1 MSNVLQKIFGQIETK
16 EQFDALRITIASP
29 EEILS
34 WSHGEVKK
42 PETINYHSMKPEQEG
57 LFCQQIF
64 GPAKDYECACGK
76 YKRIKYRGLICEKC
90 GVEVGSSSV
99 RRERMGHIKLAMP
112 VAHTWF
118 LREGKIA
125 TLLNNLP
132 QKKLEQVISYD
143 AYIVI
148 EPGLTNLKQYDVISE
163 DDYQAAI
170 EEFGADAF
178 RVGIGAEGV
187 REIIAGM
194 DMGDERTRLRE
205 ELAETKS
212 ETKRRSLIKQLKLVE
227 AFLDS
232 KTEPAWMLPDVIPV
246 IPPEMRPLV
255 TLDAGH
261 VAASDLND
269 LYRRVIIRNNRLKK
283 FMEMHAPDII
293 IRNEK
298 RMLQEAVDSLF
309 DNGHKARP
317 MVSQNRRPLKSL
329 SDSLRGKSGRFR
341 MNMLG
346 KRVDYSGRSVIVS
359 GPTLKLH
366 QVGLPKT
373 MALELFKPFVFSRL
387 MTGGYANTL
396 KTARKMVEN
405 GEDIVWEMLEKVIYQ
420 HPVLLNRAPTLHR
433 LSLLAFEP
441 VLIEGKAIR
450 LHPLVCKGF
459 NADFDGDQMSVH
471 VPISLEAQ
479 LEARTLMLASNN
491 VLSPANGDPM
501 IVPSQDMVL
510 GVYYISLINGEHD
523 EKSPR
528 FANMDEVKLALE
540 NKSITL
546 HTPIIAR
553 INGKTEKTT
562 AGRMIL
568 GELLPKSENM
578 PFSLVNKVMP
588 VSEIKALLATTYE
601 RCGDKEMILL
611 ADALKNTGFEQAARS
626 GISIGYD
633 DIVIPEEK
641 KAMIAASEKT
651 AEEIE
656 DQYQNG
662 LLSKGERYNKLVDLW
677 QTTTDKLG
685 DMAYAALGK
694 SSGDQW
700 NSVYMMA
707 LSGARGSK
715 RQIQQLAGMRGMMQ
729 KPDGSIIE
737 VPIISNFKEGL
748 TMSEYFTSTHGAR
761 KGMSDTALKTA
772 DAGYLTRRLVEL
784 AQNTVITEHDCGTS
798 ECIEA
803 KPVYNG
809 SKIEVPLGDVVLG
822 RTAAEDII
830 DSKTKE
836 VIVPK
841 GELITKAA
849 SKRINA
855 SDLKSAKVRSV
866 LTCCSDGLCAKCYG
880 MDLSRNALVHV
891 GEAVGV
897 IAGQSIGEP
906 GTQLTLRTFHIG
918 GVATAAES
926 SFIEV
931 AVPKD
936 EKAFIELQDVET
948 AVNSNGRFVVMSRKG
963 HVVVKDGNRSE
974 LSKTA
979 LPYGALL
986 VGKFAKSTDAFVVE
1000 ASDKDQSIKIAE
1012 WDASATAIIAETD
1025 GQVVYNDLI
1034 ENVSFQDEADAQTSI
1049 VSRKV
1054 ISWTGNTNKNLKP
1067 SIKLVDNKGDVISLG
1082 GKKVAEYLLPT
1093 HSVLGAK
1100 IIDKENI
1107 KRGDVIARIPVQAKG
1122 AGDITGG
1129 LPRVNELLEVRRPSN
1144 PALLSEIAGTV
1155 ELKEIKNKM
1164 VITVESDPMQTIKD
1178 IDTEKRKV
1186 VVNDGAMVVKGD
1198 VLVDK
1203 TDDQDA
1209 IRANQDGKVYVY
1221 ETTSIVDGQK
1231 QTRTTID
1238 ICDYVEYPVAKGAKL
1253 LVRTGDIVAKAE
1265 KLVDGDP
1272 VPQDIL
1278 RILGQKA
1285 LSTFMVEQIQQ
1296 VYRLQGVTI
1305 NDKHIEILIR
1315 EMTRRV
1321 EITDPGDTSFLM
1333 GQVVDRVD
1341 FEEENAR
1348 VIRDG
1353 NRPAKRSEVL
1363 VGLTRASLT
1372 SRSFI
1377 SNASFQQTTKVL
1389 VDAAISGSTDK
1400 LVGINENLIVGRL
1413 IPIGTGAYVRRVR
1426 EIARE
1431 EEKAEKLAREG
1442 NGQQQLMDL

>member
-1 MSNVLQKIFGQIETK
+1 MTNMLQKIFGQIETK

-42 PETINYHSMKPEQEG
+42 PETINYHSLKPEPEG

-64 GPAKDYECACGK
+64 GPVKDYECACGK
-76 YKRIKYRGLICEKC
+76 YKRIKFRGVVCERC
-90 GVEVGSSSV
+90 GVEVGSSTV

-148 EPGLTNLKQYDVISE
+148 EPGLTDLKQYDVISE
-163 DDYQAAI
+163 DDYQQAV
-170 EEFGADAF
+170 EKYGADAF
-178 RVGIGAEGV
+178 HVGIGAEGV
-187 REIIAGM
+187 RSIIANL
-194 DMGDERTRLRE
+194 DMGDERTRLRA
-205 ELAETKS
+205 ELADTKS
-212 ETKRRSLIKQLKLVE
+212 DAKRKGLIKQLKLVE

-232 KTEPAWMLPDVIPV
+232 KTEPAWMLPDIIPV
-246 IPPEMRPLV
+246 IPPDMRPLV

-269 LYRRVIIRNNRLKK
+269 LYRRVIIRNNRLKR
-283 FMEMHAPDII
+283 FIDMHAPEII
-293 IRNEK
+293 VRNEK

-359 GPTLKLH
+359 GPSLKLH

-373 MALELFKPFVFSRL
+373 MALELFKPFVYSRL
-387 MTGGYANTL
+387 LAGDYANTL
-396 KTARKMVEN
+396 KAARKMVEN
-405 GEDIVWEMLEKVIYQ
+405 GEDVVWEILEDVIHQ
-420 HPVLLNRAPTLHR
+420 HPVLLNRQPSLHR
-433 LSLLAFEP
+433 LSMLAFEP

-459 NADFDGDQMSVH
+459 NADFDGDQMAVH

-479 LEARTLMLASNN
+479 LEARTLMLSSNN
-491 VLSPANGDPM
+491 ILSPANGEPM

-510 GVYYISLINGEHD
+510 GVYYISLINGEHTD
-523 EKSPR
+523 KSPC
-528 FANMDEVKLALE
+528 FANMDEVKMALE
-540 NKSITL
+540 NHSITL
-546 HTPIIAR
+546 HTPIVAR
-553 INGKTEKTT
+553 INGKIYKTT

-578 PFSLVNKVMP
+578 PFDLVNKVMP
-588 VSEIKALLATTYE
+588 VGEIKALLATTYE
-601 RCGDKEMILL
+601 RCGDKATILL
-611 ADALKNTGFEQAARS
+611 ADALKDTGFEQAARS

-633 DIVIPEEK
+633 DIVIPDEK
-641 KAMIAASEKT
+641 KEIIEETEKS

-656 DQYQNG
+656 QQYQNG
-662 LLSKGERYNKLVDLW
+662 LLSGGEKHNKLIDLW
-677 QTTTDKLG
+677 QNTTDKIG
-685 DMAYAALGK
+685 DLAYTALEK
-694 SSGDQW
+694 TSGDNW
-700 NSVYMMA
+700 NSVWMMA
-707 LSGARGSK
+707 KSGARGSK
-715 RQIQQLAGMRGMMQ
+715 RQIQQVAGMRGMMQ

-748 TMSEYFTSTHGAR
+748 TMAEYFTSTHGAR

-784 AQNTVITEHDCGTS
+784 AQNTVITEHDCGTT
-798 ECIEA
+798 EYITA
-803 KPVYNG
+803 KPVYQG
-809 SKIEVPLGDVVLG
+809 STLSVPLGDVVLG
-822 RTAAEDII
+822 RTAAHDIVHPI
-830 DSKTKE
+830 TKE
-836 VIVPK
+836 VIVPA
-841 GELITKAA
+841 GELVTKVAA
-849 SKRINA
+849 RKINE
-855 SDLKSAKVRSV
+855 SGLPSVDVRSV
-866 LTCCSDGLCAKCYG
+866 LTCHSDGLCAKCYG
-880 MDLSRNALVHV
+880 MDLSRQALVHV

-918 GVATAAES
+918 GVASGGAES
-926 SFIEV
+926 HFIEV
-931 AVPKD
+931 PVAGTIK
-936 EKAFIELQDVET
+936 LSS
-948 AVNSNGRFVVMSRKG
+948 VNTIKNSAGR
-963 HVVVKDGNRSE
+963 VVVLSRNGE
-974 LSKTA
+974 LSVVDAKGETLFNTK
-979 LPYGALL
+979 LPYASMLIVNDGDAVDKGAK
-986 VGKFAKSTDAFVVE
+986 V
-1000 ASDKDQSIKIAE
+1000 AE
-1012 WDASATAIIAETD
+1012 WDPYSNTIIAEKD
-1025 GQVVYNDLI
+1025 GIVQFQDLV
-1034 ENVSFQDEADAQTSI
+1034 ENVSYQEEVDSTTGI
-1049 VSRKV
+1049 TSRKV
-1054 ISWTGNTNKNLKP
+1054 INWKTNTKKALNP
-1067 SIKLVDNKGDVISLG
+1067 AITLVDESGNIISLG
-1082 GKKVAEYLLPT
+1082 GKKIAEYLLPVY
-1093 HSVLGAK
+1093 SVLNVSNGATVSA
-1100 IIDKENI
+1100 
-1107 KRGDVIARIPVQAKG
+1107 GDILARIPVQTKRT
-1122 AGDITGG
+1122 GDITGG

-1144 PALLSEIAGTV
+1144 PALLAEIDGTI
-1155 ELKEIKNKM
+1155 ELEDAKSKIIIRI
-1164 VITVESDPMQTIKD
+1164 VPD
-1178 IDTEKRKV
+1178 
-1186 VVNDGAMVVKGD
+1186 DGTAP
-1198 VLVDK
+1198 
-1203 TDDQDA
+1203 
-1209 IRANQDGKVYVY
+1209 
-1221 ETTSIVDGQK
+1221 
-1231 QTRTTID
+1231 
-1238 ICDYVEYPVAKGAKL
+1238 VEYAVPKGTNL
-1253 LVRTGDIVAKAE
+1253 LVRSGDIVKKAD

-1285 LSTFMVEQIQQ
+1285 LATFMVEQIQQ
-1296 VYRLQGVTI
+1296 VYRLQGVSI

-1321 EITDPGDTSFLM
+1321 EITNPGDTGFLM
-1333 GQVVDRVD
+1333 GQVIDRVD

-1348 VIRDG
+1348 VIHDG
-1353 NRPAKRSEVL
+1353 GKPAEASQVL

-1389 VDAAISGSTDK
+1389 VDAAISGATDK

-1413 IPIGTGAYVRRVR
+1413 IPVGTGAYVRRVR

-1431 EEKAEKLAREG
+1431 EERAEKLAREG
-1442 NGQQQLMDL
+1442 NEKQQMLDF

>member
-1 MSNVLQKIFGQIETK
+1 MTNMLQKIFGQIETK
-16 EQFDALRITIASP
+16 EQFDALRISIASP

-42 PETINYHSMKPEQEG
+42 PETINYHSLKPEAEG

-64 GPAKDYECACGK
+64 GPVKDYECACGK
-76 YKRIKYRGLICEKC
+76 YKRIKYRGVVCERC
-90 GVEVGSSSV
+90 GVEVVSSSV
-99 RRERMGHIKLAMP
+99 RRERMGHIKLAIP

-148 EPGLTNLKQYDVISE
+148 EPGLTTLKQYDVISE
-163 DDYQAAI
+163 DDYRDAV
-170 EEFGADAF
+170 EKFGEDSF

-187 REIIAGM
+187 RSIIANL
-194 DMGDERTRLRE
+194 DMGDERTRLRN
-205 ELAETKS
+205 ELKEVKS
-212 ETKRRSLIKQLKLVE
+212 EAKRKALVKQLKLVE

-232 KTEPAWMLPDVIPV
+232 NTDPAWMLPDVLPV
-246 IPPEMRPLV
+246 IPPDMRPLV

-269 LYRRVIIRNNRLKK
+269 LYRRVIIRNNRLKR

-293 IRNEK
+293 VRNEK

-341 MNMLG
+341 MNLLG

-359 GPTLKLH
+359 GPSLKLH

-373 MALELFKPFVFSRL
+373 MALELFKPFVYAKL
-387 MTGGYANTL
+387 TAGNYANTL

-405 GEDIVWEMLEKVIYQ
+405 GEDIVWEILEKVIYQ
-420 HPVLLNRAPTLHR
+420 HPVLLNRAPSLHR
-433 LSLLAFEP
+433 LSMLAFEP

-479 LEARTLMLASNN
+479 LEARTLMLSSNN
-491 VLSPANGDPM
+491 VLSPANGEPM

-510 GVYYISLINGEHD
+510 GIYYISLINGEHTQD
-523 EKSPR
+523 SPR

-540 NKSITL
+540 NKTITL
-546 HTPIIAR
+546 HTPIVAR
-553 INGKTEKTT
+553 INGKIYKTT

-578 PFSLVNKVMP
+578 PFDLVNKVMP
-588 VSEIKALLATTYE
+588 QGEIKSLLATAYE
-601 RCGDKEMILL
+601 RCGDKAMIVL
-611 ADALKNTGFEQAARS
+611 ADALKDTGFEQAARS
-626 GISIGYD
+626 GISIGYA
-633 DIVIPEEK
+633 DIVVPEEK
-641 KAMIAASEKT
+641 KTIIAETEKA

-656 DQYQNG
+656 QQYQNG
-662 LLSKGERYNKLVDLW
+662 LLSGGEKHNKLVDLW
-677 QTTTDKLG
+677 QKTTDKLG
-685 DMAYAALGK
+685 DLSFAVLGK
-694 SSGDQW
+694 TEGDNW
-700 NSVYMMA
+700 NSILMMA
-707 LSGARGSK
+707 LSKARGSK
-715 RQIQQLAGMRGMMQ
+715 RQIQQLAGMRGMMA

-772 DAGYLTRRLVEL
+772 EAGYLTRRMVEL
-784 AQNTVITEHDCGTS
+784 GHNTVITEHDCGTT
-798 ECIEA
+798 EYITA
-803 KPVYNG
+803 KPVYQG
-809 SKIEVPLGDVVLG
+809 STLSVPLGDVVLG
-822 RTAAEDII
+822 RTAAHDVINPM
-830 DSKTKE
+830 TKE
-836 VIVPK
+836 VIVHA
-841 GELITKAA
+841 GDLITKVEA
-849 SKRINA
+849 KKINEA
-855 SDLKSAKVRSV
+855 GLPSVDVRSV

-891 GEAVGV
+891 GEPVGL

-918 GVATAAES
+918 GVAAGDAES
-926 SFIEV
+926 HFIEV
-931 AVPKD
+931 PVAGRIKLLNANTIKNSDNRVVILSRNAELAVEGD
-936 EKAFIELQDVET
+936 NGET
-948 AVNSNGRFVVMSRKG
+948 LFSCK
-963 HVVVKDGNRSE
+963 
-974 LSKTA
+974 
-979 LPYGALL
+979 LPYASMLIVNEGDSVEKGAK
-986 VGKFAKSTDAFVVE
+986 V
-1000 ASDKDQSIKIAE
+1000 AE
-1012 WDASATAIIAETD
+1012 WDPYSNTIIAERS
-1025 GQVVYNDLI
+1025 GKVVFKDLE
-1034 ENVSFQDEADAQTSI
+1034 ENVSYQEEVDSMTGI

-1054 ISWTGNTNKNLKP
+1054 INWKENTKKPMNP
-1067 SIKLVDNKGDVISLG
+1067 SIVLVDEKGEVISLG
-1082 GKKVAEYLLPT
+1082 GKKVAEYMLPMY
-1093 HSVLGAK
+1093 SVLNVENGATVSA
-1100 IIDKENI
+1100 
-1107 KRGDVIARIPVQAKG
+1107 GDILARIPVQSKRTN
-1122 AGDITGG
+1122 DITGG

-1144 PALLSEIAGTV
+1144 PALLAEIDGTI
-1155 ELKEIKNKM
+1155 ELEDAKNKII
-1164 VITVESDPMQTIKD
+1164 VRIEP
-1178 IDTEKRKV
+1178 E
-1186 VVNDGAMVVKGD
+1186 DG
-1198 VLVDK
+1198 
-1203 TDDQDA
+1203 
-1209 IRANQDGKVYVY
+1209 
-1221 ETTSIVDGQK
+1221 TTP
-1231 QTRTTID
+1231 
-1238 ICDYVEYPVAKGAKL
+1238 VEYAVPKGTNL
-1253 LVRTGDIVAKAE
+1253 LVRSGDVVRKAD
-1265 KLVDGDP
+1265 KLVDGEP

-1278 RILGQKA
+1278 RILGAKA
-1285 LSTFMVEQIQQ
+1285 LATFMVEQIQQ
-1296 VYRLQGVTI
+1296 VYRLQGVVI

-1321 EITDPGDTSFLM
+1321 EITEPGDTKFLM
-1333 GQVVDRVD
+1333 GNVVDRVD

-1348 VIRDG
+1348 VAREG
-1353 NRPAKRSEVL
+1353 GKLAQASQVL

-1389 VDAAISGSTDK
+1389 VDAAISGATDK

-1413 IPIGTGAYVRRVR
+1413 VPIGTGAYVRRVR
-1426 EIARE
+1426 EIAKE
-1431 EEKAEKLAREG
+1431 EEKEAKLAKEG
-1442 NGQQQLMDL
+1442 GNQQQLLNI

>member
-1 MSNVLQKIFGQIETK
+1 MSNMLQKIFGQIETK

-34 WSHGEVKK
+34 WSHGEIKK
-42 PETINYHSMKPEQEG
+42 PETINYHSLKPEAEG

-64 GPAKDYECACGK
+64 GPVKDYECACGK
-76 YKRIKYRGLICEKC
+76 YKRIKYRGVVCERC
-90 GVEVGSSSV
+90 GVEVGPSTV

-163 DDYQAAI
+163 DEYQSAV

-187 REIIAGM
+187 RSIISNL
-194 DMGDERTRLRE
+194 DMGDERTRLRA
-205 ELAETKS
+205 ELADTKS
-212 ETKRRSLIKQLKLVE
+212 EAKRKSLIKQLKLVE

-232 KTEPAWMLPDVIPV
+232 KTDPAWMLPDIIPV
-246 IPPEMRPLV
+246 IPPDMRPLV

-269 LYRRVIIRNNRLKK
+269 LYRRVIIRNNRLKR
-283 FMEMHAPDII
+283 FMEMHAPEII
-293 IRNEK
+293 VRNEK

-341 MNMLG
+341 MNLLG

-359 GPTLKLH
+359 GPSLKLH

-373 MALELFKPFVFSRL
+373 MALELFKPFVYARL
-387 MTGGYANTL
+387 LAGDYANTL

-405 GEDIVWEMLEKVIYQ
+405 GEDIVWEILEKVIYQ

-441 VLIEGKAIR
+441 VLVEGKAIR

-479 LEARTLMLASNN
+479 LEARTLMLSSNN
-491 VLSPANGDPM
+491 ILSPANGDPM
-501 IVPSQDMVL
+501 CVPSQDMVL
-510 GVYYISLINGEHD
+510 GVYYISLINGEHT

-528 FANMDEVKLALE
+528 FATMDEVQLALE

-546 HTPIIAR
+546 HTPIVAR
-553 INGKTEKTT
+553 INGKIYKTT

-568 GELLPKSENM
+568 GELLPKSDKM
-578 PFSLVNKVMP
+578 PFDLVNKVMP
-588 VSEIKALLATTYE
+588 VKEIKALLATTYE
-601 RCGDKEMILL
+601 RCGDKATILL

-626 GISIGYD
+626 GISIGFD
-633 DIVIPEEK
+633 DIVIPDEK
-641 KAMIAASEKT
+641 KDMIADAEKQ

-662 LLSKGERYNKLVDLW
+662 LLSGGERHNKLIDLW
-677 QTTTDKLG
+677 QKTTDKLG
-685 DMAYAALGK
+685 DLAYAALGK
-694 SSGDQW
+694 TTGDNW
-700 NSVYMMA
+700 NSVLMMA

-748 TMSEYFTSTHGAR
+748 TMAEYFTSTHGAR

-772 DAGYLTRRLVEL
+772 EAGYLTRRLVEL
-784 AQNTVITEHDCGTS
+784 AQNTVITEHDCGTT
-798 ECIEA
+798 EYITA
-803 KPVYNG
+803 KPVYQG
-809 SKIEVPLGDVVLG
+809 SSLSVALGDVVLG
-822 RTAAEDII
+822 RTAAHDIVHPI
-830 DSKTKE
+830 SKE
-836 VIVPK
+836 VIVPA

-849 SKRINA
+849 AKKINE
-855 SDLKSAKVRSV
+855 SGLPSVDVRSV

-918 GVATAAES
+918 GVASGGAES
-926 SFIEV
+926 HFIEV
-931 AVPKD
+931 PVSGTVK
-936 EKAFIELQDVET
+936 LSG
-948 AVNSNGRFVVMSRKG
+948 VNTIKNSAGRIVVLSRNG
-963 HVVVKDGNRSE
+963 E
-974 LSKTA
+974 LSVVADNGEKLFTA
-979 LPYGALL
+979 SLPYASMLIVNDGDKVEKGA
-986 VGKFAKSTDAFVVE
+986 
-1000 ASDKDQSIKIAE
+1000 KIAE
-1012 WDASATAIIAETD
+1012 WDPYSNTIIAEKD
-1025 GQVVYNDLI
+1025 GIVQFNDLV
-1034 ENVSFQDEADAQTSI
+1034 ENVSYQEEVDAMTGI

-1054 ISWTGNTNKNLKP
+1054 INWKTNTKKALKP
-1067 SIKLVDNKGDVISLG
+1067 AITLVDDKGNVVSLG
-1082 GKKVAEYLLPT
+1082 GKKIAEYLLPIY
-1093 HSVLGAK
+1093 SVLNVANGATVAA
-1100 IIDKENI
+1100 
-1107 KRGDVIARIPVQAKG
+1107 GDILARIPVQAKRTS
-1122 AGDITGG
+1122 DITGG
-1129 LPRVNELLEVRRPSN
+1129 LPRVEALLEVRRPTN
-1144 PALLSEIAGTV
+1144 PALLAEVDGTV
-1155 ELKEIKNKM
+1155 ELEDAKSKIIIRIEP
-1164 VITVESDPMQTIKD
+1164 D
-1178 IDTEKRKV
+1178 
-1186 VVNDGAMVVKGD
+1186 DGTAP
-1198 VLVDK
+1198 
-1203 TDDQDA
+1203 
-1209 IRANQDGKVYVY
+1209 
-1221 ETTSIVDGQK
+1221 
-1231 QTRTTID
+1231 
-1238 ICDYVEYPVAKGAKL
+1238 VEYAVPKGTNL
-1253 LVRTGDIVAKAE
+1253 LVRSGDVVKKAE

-1285 LSTFMVEQIQQ
+1285 LATFMVEQIQQ
-1296 VYRLQGVTI
+1296 VYRLQGVVI

-1321 EITDPGDTSFLM
+1321 EITNPGDTGFLM

-1348 VIRDG
+1348 VARDG
-1353 NRPAKRSEVL
+1353 GRLAEASQVL

-1389 VDAAISGSTDK
+1389 VDAAISGATDK
-1400 LVGINENLIVGRL
+1400 LVGINENLIAGRL

-1426 EIARE
+1426 EIAKE

-1442 NGQQQLMDL
+1442 NAQQQLLDI

>member
-1 MSNVLQKIFGQIETK
+1 MTNMLQKIFGQIETK

-42 PETINYHSMKPEQEG
+42 PETINYHSLKPEPEG

-64 GPAKDYECACGK
+64 GPVKDYECACGK
-76 YKRIKYRGLICEKC
+76 YKRIKFRGVVCERC

-163 DDYQAAI
+163 DEYQNAV

-178 RVGIGAEGV
+178 HVGIGAEGI
-187 REIIAGM
+187 RSIIANL
-194 DMGDERTRLRE
+194 DMGDERTRLRA

-212 ETKRRSLIKQLKLVE
+212 ESKRKGLIKQLKLVE

-232 KTEPAWMLPDVIPV
+232 KTEPAWMLPDIIPV
-246 IPPEMRPLV
+246 IPPDMRPLV

-269 LYRRVIIRNNRLKK
+269 LYRRVIIRNNRLKR
-283 FMEMHAPDII
+283 FIEMHAPEII

-341 MNMLG
+341 MNLLG

-359 GPTLKLH
+359 GPSLKLH

-373 MALELFKPFVFSRL
+373 MALELFKPFVYARL
-387 MTGGYANTL
+387 LAGDYANTL

-405 GEDIVWEMLEKVIYQ
+405 GEDVVWEILEKVIYQ

-479 LEARTLMLASNN
+479 LEARTLMLSSNN
-491 VLSPANGDPM
+491 VLSPANGEPM

-510 GVYYISLINGEHD
+510 GVYYISLINGEHTD
-523 EKSPR
+523 KSPR
-528 FANMDEVKLALE
+528 FANMDEVKMALE

-546 HTPIIAR
+546 HTPIVAR
-553 INGKTEKTT
+553 INGKIYKTT

-568 GELLPKSENM
+568 GELLPKSDNM
-578 PFSLVNKVMP
+578 PFDLVNKVMP
-588 VSEIKALLATTYE
+588 SGEIKALLATTYE
-601 RCGDKEMILL
+601 RCGDKAMIML
-611 ADALKNTGFEQAARS
+611 ADALKDTGFEQAARS
-626 GISIGYD
+626 GISIGYE
-633 DIVIPEEK
+633 DIVVPAEK
-641 KAMIAASEKT
+641 KEIIDATEKE

-656 DQYQNG
+656 QQYQNG
-662 LLSKGERYNKLVDLW
+662 LLSSGERHNKLIDLW
-677 QTTTDKLG
+677 QKTTDKIG
-685 DMAYAALGK
+685 DLAYAALGK
-694 SSGDQW
+694 TTGDNW
-700 NSVYMMA
+700 NSIYMMTV
-707 LSGARGSK
+707 SKARGSK
-715 RQIQQLAGMRGMMQ
+715 SQVQQVAGMRGMMQ

-784 AQNTVITEHDCGTS
+784 AQNTVITEHDCGTT
-798 ECIEA
+798 EYITA
-803 KPVYNG
+803 KPVYQG
-809 SKIEVPLGDVVLG
+809 STLSVPLGDVVLG
-822 RTAAEDII
+822 RTAAHDII
-830 DSKTKE
+830 HPITKE
-836 VIVPK
+836 IIVPA
-841 GELITKAA
+841 GELITKSAA
-849 SKRINA
+849 KQINE
-855 SDLKSAKVRSV
+855 SGLPSVDVRSV
-866 LTCCSDGLCAKCYG
+866 LTCHSDGLCAKCYG

-918 GVATAAES
+918 GVASGGAES
-926 SFIEV
+926 HFIEV
-931 AVPKD
+931 PVAGTIK
-936 EKAFIELQDVET
+936 LSG
-948 AVNSNGRFVVMSRKG
+948 VNTIKNSAGR
-963 HVVVKDGNRSE
+963 VVVLSRNGE
-974 LSKTA
+974 LSVVDDKGEKLFTSS
-979 LPYGALL
+979 LPYASMLIVNDGDTVDKGAK
-986 VGKFAKSTDAFVVE
+986 V
-1000 ASDKDQSIKIAE
+1000 AE
-1012 WDASATAIIAETD
+1012 WDPYSNTIIAEKD
-1025 GQVVYNDLI
+1025 GIVQFQDLV
-1034 ENVSFQDEADAQTSI
+1034 ENVSYQEEVDSMTGI

-1054 ISWTGNTNKNLKP
+1054 INWKANTKKALNP
-1067 SIKLVDNKGDVISLG
+1067 AITLVNDRGEVISLG
-1082 GKKVAEYLLPT
+1082 GKKIAEYLLPMY
-1093 HSVLGAK
+1093 SVL
-1100 IIDKENI
+1100 NVSN
-1107 KRGDVIARIPVQAKG
+1107 GDTVAAGDILARIPVQTKRT
-1122 AGDITGG
+1122 GDITGG

-1144 PALLSEIAGTV
+1144 PALLAEIDGTV
-1155 ELKEIKNKM
+1155 ELEDAKSKIIIRIM
-1164 VITVESDPMQTIKD
+1164 PD
-1178 IDTEKRKV
+1178 
-1186 VVNDGAMVVKGD
+1186 DGTAP
-1198 VLVDK
+1198 
-1203 TDDQDA
+1203 
-1209 IRANQDGKVYVY
+1209 
-1221 ETTSIVDGQK
+1221 
-1231 QTRTTID
+1231 
-1238 ICDYVEYPVAKGAKL
+1238 VEYAVPKGTNL
-1253 LVRTGDIVAKAE
+1253 LVRSGDVVKKAE

-1285 LSTFMVEQIQQ
+1285 LATFMVEQIQQ
-1296 VYRLQGVTI
+1296 VYRLQGVSI

-1321 EITDPGDTSFLM
+1321 EITNPGDTGFLM

-1348 VIRDG
+1348 VVHDG
-1353 NRPAKRSEVL
+1353 GRPAESSQVL

-1389 VDAAISGSTDK
+1389 VDAAISGATDK

-1426 EIARE
+1426 EIAKE
-1431 EEKAEKLAREG
+1431 EERAERLAREG
-1442 NGQQQLMDL
+1442 NGQQQLLDI

>member
-1 MSNVLQKIFGQIETK
+1 MSKMLQKIFGQIETK

-42 PETINYHSMKPEQEG
+42 PETINYHSLKPEAEG

-64 GPAKDYECACGK
+64 GPVKDYECACGK
-76 YKRIKYRGLICEKC
+76 YKRIKYRGVVCERC

-148 EPGLTNLKQYDVISE
+148 EPHLTNLKLYDVISE
-163 DDYQAAI
+163 DEYQAAV

-178 RVGIGAEGV
+178 RVGIGAEGI
-187 REIIAGM
+187 RSIIENL
-194 DMGDERTRLRE
+194 DMGEERTRLRA
-205 ELAETKS
+205 ELAEVKS
-212 ETKRRSLIKQLKLVE
+212 ESKRKSIIKQLKLVE
-227 AFLDS
+227 SFLDS
-232 KTEPAWMLPDVIPV
+232 GTNPAWMLPDVLPV
-246 IPPEMRPLV
+246 IPPDMRPLV

-269 LYRRVIIRNNRLKK
+269 LYRRVIIRNNRLKR

-293 IRNEK
+293 VRNEK

-373 MALELFKPFVFSRL
+373 MALELFKPFVFARL
-387 MTGGYANTL
+387 LAGDYATTL
-396 KTARKMVEN
+396 KNARKMVEN
-405 GEDIVWEMLEKVIYQ
+405 GEDVVWEILEKVIHE

-491 VLSPANGDPM
+491 VLSPASGEPM

-510 GVYYISLINGEHD
+510 GVYYISLINGEHT

-546 HTPIIAR
+546 HTPIVAR
-553 INGKTEKTT
+553 INGKTYKTT

-568 GELLPKSENM
+568 GELLPKSDKM
-578 PFSLVNKVMP
+578 PFDLVNKVMP
-588 VSEIKALLATTYE
+588 VKEIKALLATTYE
-601 RCGDKEMILL
+601 RCGDKETILL

-633 DIVIPEEK
+633 DIVIPAEK
-641 KAMIAASEKT
+641 KDIIAQSERE

-656 DQYQNG
+656 EQYQNG
-662 LLSKGERYNKLVDLW
+662 LLSGGERYNKLVDMW
-677 QTTTDKLG
+677 QKTTDKLG
-685 DMAYAALGK
+685 DMAYAALGNTT
-694 SSGDQW
+694 GDNW
-700 NSVYMMA
+700 NSIHMMA

-784 AQNTVITEHDCGTS
+784 AQNTVITEHDCGTT
-798 ECIEA
+798 EFITA
-803 KPVYNG
+803 KPVYQG
-809 SKIEVPLGDVVLG
+809 STLSVPLGDVVLG
-822 RTAAEDII
+822 RTAAHDIVHPI
-830 DSKTKE
+830 TKE
-836 VIVPK
+836 VIVPA
-841 GELITKAA
+841 GELITKSAA
-849 SKRINA
+849 KAINE
-855 SDLKSAKVRSV
+855 SGLPSVDVRSV

-918 GVATAAES
+918 GIAAGGTDS
-926 SFIEV
+926 HFIEV
-931 AVPKD
+931 PVAGKIKLFDANTIKNQSGRVVV
-936 EKAFIELQDVET
+936 L
-948 AVNSNGRFVVMSRKG
+948 SRNGRIAVVDDAGVEMFSC
-963 HVVVKDGNRSE
+963 
-974 LSKTA
+974 A
-979 LPYGALL
+979 LPYASMLIVNDGDTVEKGAK
-986 VGKFAKSTDAFVVE
+986 V
-1000 ASDKDQSIKIAE
+1000 AE
-1012 WDASATAIIAETD
+1012 WDPYSNTIIAETD
-1025 GQVVYNDLI
+1025 GAVSYIDLI
-1034 ENVSFQDEADAQTSI
+1034 ENVSYQEEVDSMTGI

-1054 ISWTGNTNKNLKP
+1054 INWKTNTKKAMQP
-1067 SIKLVDNKGDVISLG
+1067 KIALVDAKGEVINLG
-1082 GKKVAEYLLPT
+1082 GKKVAEYMLPT
-1093 HSVLGAK
+1093 YSVLSVA
-1100 IIDKENI
+1100 N
-1107 KRGDVIARIPVQAKG
+1107 GDTVHAGDIIARIPVQAKKT
-1122 AGDITGG
+1122 GDITGG
-1129 LPRVNELLEVRRPSN
+1129 LPRVNELLEVRRPTN
-1144 PALLSEIAGTV
+1144 PALLSDVEGTV
-1155 ELKEIKNKM
+1155 ELEDAKNKIIIRVEPTDGTAPVEYAVPKGTNLM
-1164 VITVESDPMQTIKD
+1164 VRSGD
-1178 IDTEKRKV
+1178 
-1186 VVNDGAMVVKGD
+1186 VVK
-1198 VLVDK
+1198 
-1203 TDDQDA
+1203 
-1209 IRANQDGKVYVY
+1209 
-1221 ETTSIVDGQK
+1221 
-1231 QTRTTID
+1231 
-1238 ICDYVEYPVAKGAKL
+1238 
-1253 LVRTGDIVAKAE
+1253 KAD

-1285 LSTFMVEQIQQ
+1285 LATFMVEQIQQ
-1296 VYRLQGVTI
+1296 VYRLQGVVI

-1321 EITDPGDTSFLM
+1321 EITNPGDTGFLM

-1348 VIRDG
+1348 VARDNG
-1353 NRPAKRSEVL
+1353 KLAEASQVL

-1426 EIARE
+1426 EIAKE

-1442 NGQQQLMDL
+1442 NAQQQLLDI

>member
-1 MSNVLQKIFGQIETK
+1 MLQKIFGQIETK

-42 PETINYHSMKPEQEG
+42 PETINYHSMKPESEG

-64 GPAKDYECACGK
+64 GPVKDYECACGK
-76 YKRIKYRGLICEKC
+76 YKRIKFRGVVCERC
-90 GVEVGSSSV
+90 GVEVGSASV

-143 AYIVI
+143 ARIVI

-163 DDYQAAI
+163 DEYQAAV

-178 RVGIGAEGV
+178 HVGIGAEGI
-187 REIIAGM
+187 RSIIANL
-194 DMGDERTRLRE
+194 DMGDERTRLRA
-205 ELAETKS
+205 ELADTKS
-212 ETKRRSLIKQLKLVE
+212 EAKRKGIIKQLKLVE

-232 KTEPAWMLPDVIPV
+232 KTEPAWMLPDIIPV
-246 IPPEMRPLV
+246 IPPDMRPLV

-269 LYRRVIIRNNRLKK
+269 LYRRVIIRNNRLKR

-373 MALELFKPFVFSRL
+373 MALELFKPFVFARL
-387 MTGGYANTL
+387 MAGDYANTI

-405 GEDIVWEMLEKVIYQ
+405 GEDVVWEILEKVIHE
-420 HPVLLNRAPTLHR
+420 HPVLLNRAPSLHR

-450 LHPLVCKGF
+450 LHPLVCAGF

-479 LEARTLMLASNN
+479 LEARTLMLSSNN
-491 VLSPANGDPM
+491 VLSPANGEPM
-501 IVPSQDMVL
+501 IVPTQDMVL
-510 GVYYISLINGEHD
+510 GVYYISLINGEHT

-540 NKSITL
+540 NKTITL
-546 HTPIIAR
+546 HTPIVAR
-553 INGKTEKTT
+553 IKGKTYKTT

-568 GELLPKSENM
+568 GELLPDCDEM
-578 PFSLVNKVMP
+578 PFDLVNKVMP
-588 VSEIKALLATTYE
+588 RGEIKALLSTTYD

-641 KAMIAASEKT
+641 KTLIEESEKA

-656 DQYQNG
+656 EQYQNG
-662 LLSKGERYNKLVDLW
+662 LLSGGERHNKLIDLW
-677 QTTTDKLG
+677 YKTTDKLG

-694 SSGDQW
+694 TEGDNW
-700 NSVYMMA
+700 NSVHMMA

-784 AQNTVITEHDCGTS
+784 AQNTVITEHDCGTT
-798 ECIEA
+798 EFITA
-803 KPVYNG
+803 KPVYQG
-809 SKIEVPLGDVVLG
+809 SKLEVALGDVVLG
-822 RTAAEDII
+822 RTAAHDII
-830 DSKTKE
+830 HPLTKE
-836 VIVPK
+836 LIVPA

-849 SKRINA
+849 AKKINE
-855 SDLKSAKVRSV
+855 SGLPSVDVRSV

-897 IAGQSIGEP
+897 VAGQSIGEP

-918 GVATAAES
+918 GVASGGAES
-926 SFIEV
+926 HFIEV
-931 AVPKD
+931 PVAGKIKLSGVSTIK
-936 EKAFIELQDVET
+936 
-948 AVNSNGRFVVMSRKG
+948 NSAGR
-963 HVVVKDGNRSE
+963 VVV
-974 LSKTA
+974 LSRNGKISVVDEDNKERFSCA
-979 LPYGALL
+979 LPYAAMLIVNDGDTVEKGAK
-986 VGKFAKSTDAFVVE
+986 V
-1000 ASDKDQSIKIAE
+1000 AE
-1012 WDASATAIIAETD
+1012 WDPYSNTIIAEAD
-1025 GQVVYNDLI
+1025 GIVNFNDLV
-1034 ENVSFQDEADAQTSI
+1034 ENVSYQEEVDSMTGI

-1054 ISWTGNTNKNLKP
+1054 INWKTNTKKALKP
-1067 SIKLVDNKGDVISLG
+1067 AVTLVDTKGNIISLG
-1082 GKKVAEYLLPT
+1082 GKKVAEYLLPIY
-1093 HSVLGAK
+1093 SVLNVANG
-1100 IIDKENI
+1100 DKVVA
-1107 KRGDVIARIPVQAKG
+1107 GDVLARIPVQTKRT
-1122 AGDITGG
+1122 GDITGG
-1129 LPRVNELLEVRRPSN
+1129 LPRVNELLEVRRPTN
-1144 PALLSEIAGTV
+1144 PALLAEIDGTV
-1155 ELKEIKNKM
+1155 ELEDAKSKIIVRIEP
-1164 VITVESDPMQTIKD
+1164 T
-1178 IDTEKRKV
+1178 
-1186 VVNDGAMVVKGD
+1186 DGTAP
-1198 VLVDK
+1198 
-1203 TDDQDA
+1203 
-1209 IRANQDGKVYVY
+1209 
-1221 ETTSIVDGQK
+1221 
-1231 QTRTTID
+1231 
-1238 ICDYVEYPVAKGAKL
+1238 VEYAVPKGTNL
-1253 LVRTGDIVAKAE
+1253 LVRSGDVVRKAD

-1285 LSTFMVEQIQQ
+1285 LATFMVEQIQQ
-1296 VYRLQGVTI
+1296 VYRLQAVSI

-1321 EITDPGDTSFLM
+1321 EITNPGDTGFLM
-1333 GQVVDRVD
+1333 GAVVDRVD

-1348 VIRDG
+1348 VARDG
-1353 NRPAKRSEVL
+1353 GRLAEASQVL

-1389 VDAAISGSTDK
+1389 VDAAISGATDK

-1442 NGQQQLMDL
+1442 NGQQQLLDI

>member
-1 MSNVLQKIFGQIETK
+1 MTNMLQKIFGQIETK
-16 EQFDALRITIASP
+16 EQFEALRITIASP

-42 PETINYHSMKPEQEG
+42 PETINYHSLKPEPEG

-64 GPAKDYECACGK
+64 GPVKDYECACGK
-76 YKRIKYRGLICEKC
+76 YKRIKFRGVVCERC
-90 GVEVGSSSV
+90 GVEVGPSSV

-148 EPGLTNLKQYDVISE
+148 EPGLTSLKQYDVISE
-163 DDYQAAI
+163 DEYQKAV

-178 RVGIGAEGV
+178 HVGIGAEGV
-187 REIIAGM
+187 RSIIANL
-194 DMGDERTRLRE
+194 DMGDERTRLRA

-212 ETKRRSLIKQLKLVE
+212 DAKRKGLIKQLKLVE
-227 AFLDS
+227 AFLES
-232 KTEPAWMLPDVIPV
+232 KTDPAWMLPDVIPV
-246 IPPEMRPLV
+246 IPPDMRPLV

-269 LYRRVIIRNNRLKK
+269 LYRRVIIRNNRLKR
-283 FMEMHAPDII
+283 FIEMHAPEII
-293 IRNEK
+293 VRNEK

-309 DNGHKARP
+309 DTGEKARP

-359 GPTLKLH
+359 GPSLKLH
-366 QVGLPKT
+366 QVGLPKV
-373 MALELFKPFVFSRL
+373 MALDLFKPFVYARL
-387 MTGGYANTL
+387 MAGDYANTI

-405 GEDIVWEMLEKVIYQ
+405 GEDIVWEILEQVIHQ
-420 HPVLLNRAPTLHR
+420 HPVLLNRQPTLHR
-433 LSLLAFEP
+433 LSMLAFEP

-459 NADFDGDQMSVH
+459 NADFDGDQMAVH

-479 LEARTLMLASNN
+479 LEARTLMLSSNN
-491 VLSPANGDPM
+491 ILSPANGEPM

-510 GVYYISLINGEHD
+510 GVYYISLINGEHTD
-523 EKSPR
+523 KSPR
-528 FANMDEVKLALE
+528 FANMDEVKMALE

-546 HTPIIAR
+546 HTPIVAR
-553 INGKTEKTT
+553 INGKIYKTT

-578 PFSLVNKVMP
+578 PFDLVNKVMP
-588 VSEIKALLATTYE
+588 VGEIKALLATTYE
-601 RCGDKEMILL
+601 RCGDKATILL
-611 ADALKNTGFEQAARS
+611 ADALKDTGFEQAARS

-641 KAMIAASEKT
+641 KTIIAETEKS

-656 DQYQNG
+656 QQYQNG
-662 LLSKGERYNKLVDLW
+662 LLSGGEKHNKLIDLW
-677 QTTTDKLG
+677 QNTTDKIG
-685 DMAYAALGK
+685 DLAYAALGK
-694 SSGDQW
+694 TTGDNW
-700 NSVYMMA
+700 NSVLMMA

-715 RQIQQLAGMRGMMQ
+715 RQIQQVAGMRGMMQ

-748 TMSEYFTSTHGAR
+748 TMAEYFTSTHGAR

-784 AQNTVITEHDCGTS
+784 AQNTVITEHDCGTT
-798 ECIEA
+798 EYITA
-803 KPVYNG
+803 KPVYQG
-809 SKIEVPLGDVVLG
+809 STLAVKLGDVVLG
-822 RTAAEDII
+822 RTAAHDIVHPI
-830 DSKTKE
+830 TKE
-836 VIVPK
+836 VIVPA

-849 SKRINA
+849 ARQINE
-855 SDLKSAKVRSV
+855 SGLPSVDVRSV
-866 LTCCSDGLCAKCYG
+866 LTCHSDGLCAKCYG
-880 MDLSRNALVHV
+880 MDLSRQALVHV

-918 GVATAAES
+918 GVASGGAES
-926 SFIEV
+926 HYIEV
-931 AVPKD
+931 PVAGKI
-936 EKAFIELQDVET
+936 KLT
-948 AVNSNGRFVVMSRKG
+948 GVNTITNSAGR
-963 HVVVKDGNRSE
+963 VVVLSRNGE
-974 LSKTA
+974 LSVVDDKGEQLFTTK
-979 LPYGALL
+979 LPYAAMMIVSDGDMVDKGAK
-986 VGKFAKSTDAFVVE
+986 V
-1000 ASDKDQSIKIAE
+1000 AE
-1012 WDASATAIIAETD
+1012 WDPYSNTIIAEKD
-1025 GQVVYNDLI
+1025 GIVQFQDLI
-1034 ENVSFQDEADAQTSI
+1034 ENVSYQEEVDSTTGI
-1049 VSRKV
+1049 TSRKV
-1054 ISWTGNTNKNLKP
+1054 INWKANTKKALNP
-1067 SIKLVDNKGDVISLG
+1067 AITLVNDRGEVISLG
-1082 GKKVAEYLLPT
+1082 GKKIAEYLLPMY
-1093 HSVLGAK
+1093 SILNVSNGATVTA
-1100 IIDKENI
+1100 
-1107 KRGDVIARIPVQAKG
+1107 GDILARIPVQTKRT
-1122 AGDITGG
+1122 GDITGG

-1144 PALLSEIAGTV
+1144 PALLAEIDGTI
-1155 ELKEIKNKM
+1155 ELEDAKSKIIIRIM
-1164 VITVESDPMQTIKD
+1164 PD
-1178 IDTEKRKV
+1178 
-1186 VVNDGAMVVKGD
+1186 DGTAP
-1198 VLVDK
+1198 
-1203 TDDQDA
+1203 
-1209 IRANQDGKVYVY
+1209 
-1221 ETTSIVDGQK
+1221 
-1231 QTRTTID
+1231 
-1238 ICDYVEYPVAKGAKL
+1238 VEYAVPKGTNL
-1253 LVRTGDIVAKAE
+1253 LVRSGDVVKKAD

-1285 LSTFMVEQIQQ
+1285 LATFMVEQIQQ
-1296 VYRLQGVTI
+1296 VYRLQGVSI

-1321 EITDPGDTSFLM
+1321 EITNPGDTGFLM

-1348 VIRDG
+1348 VVHDG
-1353 NRPAKRSEVL
+1353 GKPAEASQVL

-1389 VDAAISGSTDK
+1389 VDAAISGATDK

-1413 IPIGTGAYVRRVR
+1413 IPVGTGAYVRRVR

-1431 EEKAEKLAREG
+1431 EERAEKLAREG
-1442 NGQQQLMDL
+1442 NAQQQLLDI

>member
-1 MSNVLQKIFGQIETK
+1 MSNMLQKIFGQIETK

-42 PETINYHSMKPEQEG
+42 PETINYHSMKPESEG

-64 GPAKDYECACGK
+64 GPVKDYECACGK
-76 YKRIKYRGLICEKC
+76 YKRIKFRGVVCERC
-90 GVEVGSSSV
+90 GVEVGSASV

-143 AYIVI
+143 ARIVI

-163 DDYQAAI
+163 DEYQAAV

-178 RVGIGAEGV
+178 HVGIGAEGI
-187 REIIAGM
+187 RSIIANL
-194 DMGDERTRLRE
+194 DMGDERTRLRA
-205 ELAETKS
+205 ELADTKS
-212 ETKRRSLIKQLKLVE
+212 EAKRKGIIKQLKLVE

-232 KTEPAWMLPDVIPV
+232 KTEPAWMLPDIIPV
-246 IPPEMRPLV
+246 IPPDMRPLV

-269 LYRRVIIRNNRLKK
+269 LYRRVIIRNNRLKR

-373 MALELFKPFVFSRL
+373 MALELFKPFVFARL
-387 MTGGYANTL
+387 MAGDYANTI

-405 GEDIVWEMLEKVIYQ
+405 GEDVVWEILEKVIHE
-420 HPVLLNRAPTLHR
+420 HPVLLNRAPSLHR

-450 LHPLVCKGF
+450 LHPLVCAGF

-479 LEARTLMLASNN
+479 LEARTLMLSSNN
-491 VLSPANGDPM
+491 VLSPANGEPM
-501 IVPSQDMVL
+501 IVPTQDMVL
-510 GVYYISLINGEHD
+510 GVYYISLINGEHT
-523 EKSPR
+523 EKSPC

-540 NKSITL
+540 NKTITL

-553 INGKTEKTT
+553 IKGKTYKTT

-568 GELLPKSENM
+568 GELLPDCDEM
-578 PFSLVNKVMP
+578 PFDLVNKVMP
-588 VSEIKALLATTYE
+588 RGEIKALLSTTYD

-641 KAMIAASEKT
+641 KTLIEESEKA

-656 DQYQNG
+656 EQYQNG
-662 LLSKGERYNKLVDLW
+662 LLSGGERHNKLIDLW
-677 QTTTDKLG
+677 YKTTDKLG

-694 SSGDQW
+694 TEGDNW
-700 NSVYMMA
+700 NSVHMMA

-784 AQNTVITEHDCGTS
+784 AQNTVITEHDCGTT
-798 ECIEA
+798 EFITA
-803 KPVYNG
+803 KPVYQG
-809 SKIEVPLGDVVLG
+809 SKLEVALGDVVLG
-822 RTAAEDII
+822 RTAAHDII
-830 DSKTKE
+830 HPLTKE
-836 VIVPK
+836 LIVPA

-849 SKRINA
+849 AKKINE
-855 SDLKSAKVRSV
+855 SGLPSVDVRSV

-897 IAGQSIGEP
+897 VAGQSIGEP

-918 GVATAAES
+918 GVASGGAES
-926 SFIEV
+926 HFIEV
-931 AVPKD
+931 PVAGKIKLSGVSTIK
-936 EKAFIELQDVET
+936 
-948 AVNSNGRFVVMSRKG
+948 NSAGR
-963 HVVVKDGNRSE
+963 VVV
-974 LSKTA
+974 LSRNGKISVVDEDNKERFSCA
-979 LPYGALL
+979 LPYAAMLIVNDGDTVEKGAK
-986 VGKFAKSTDAFVVE
+986 V
-1000 ASDKDQSIKIAE
+1000 AE
-1012 WDASATAIIAETD
+1012 WDPYSNTIIAEAD
-1025 GQVVYNDLI
+1025 GIVNFNDLV
-1034 ENVSFQDEADAQTSI
+1034 ENVSYQEEVDSMTGI

-1054 ISWTGNTNKNLKP
+1054 INWKTNTKKALKP
-1067 SIKLVDNKGDVISLG
+1067 AVTLVDTKGNIISLG
-1082 GKKVAEYLLPT
+1082 GKKVAEYLLPIY
-1093 HSVLGAK
+1093 SVLNVANG
-1100 IIDKENI
+1100 DKVVA
-1107 KRGDVIARIPVQAKG
+1107 GDVLARIPVQTKRT
-1122 AGDITGG
+1122 GDITGG
-1129 LPRVNELLEVRRPSN
+1129 LPRVNELLEVRRPTN
-1144 PALLSEIAGTV
+1144 PALLAEIDGTV
-1155 ELKEIKNKM
+1155 ELEDAKSKIIVRIEP
-1164 VITVESDPMQTIKD
+1164 T
-1178 IDTEKRKV
+1178 
-1186 VVNDGAMVVKGD
+1186 DGTAP
-1198 VLVDK
+1198 
-1203 TDDQDA
+1203 
-1209 IRANQDGKVYVY
+1209 
-1221 ETTSIVDGQK
+1221 
-1231 QTRTTID
+1231 
-1238 ICDYVEYPVAKGAKL
+1238 VEYAVPKGTNL
-1253 LVRTGDIVAKAE
+1253 LVRSGDVVRKAD

-1285 LSTFMVEQIQQ
+1285 LATFMVEQIQQ
-1296 VYRLQGVTI
+1296 VYRLQAVSI

-1321 EITDPGDTSFLM
+1321 EITNPGDTGFLM
-1333 GQVVDRVD
+1333 GAVVDRVD

-1348 VIRDG
+1348 VARDG
-1353 NRPAKRSEVL
+1353 GRLAEASQVL

-1389 VDAAISGSTDK
+1389 VDAAISGATDK

-1442 NGQQQLMDL
+1442 NGQQQLLDI

>member
-1 MSNVLQKIFGQIETK
+1 MSNMLQKIFGQIENK

-42 PETINYHSMKPEQEG
+42 PEAINYHSMKPEAEG

-64 GPAKDYECACGK
+64 GPVKDYECACGK
-76 YKRIKYRGLICEKC
+76 YKRIKYRGVVCERC
-90 GVEVGSSSV
+90 GVEVGSASV

-163 DDYQAAI
+163 DEYQAAV

-178 RVGIGAEGV
+178 RVGIGAEGI
-187 REIIAGM
+187 RAIISNL
-194 DMGDERTRLRE
+194 DMGDERTRLRA
-205 ELAETKS
+205 ELSETKS
-212 ETKRRSLIKQLKLVE
+212 ETKRKSLIKQLKLVE

-232 KTEPAWMLPDVIPV
+232 KTDPSWMLPDIIPV
-246 IPPEMRPLV
+246 IPPDMRPLV

-269 LYRRVIIRNNRLKK
+269 LYRRVIIRNNRLKR

-293 IRNEK
+293 VRNEK

-309 DNGHKARP
+309 DNAHKARP

-373 MALELFKPFVFSRL
+373 MALELFKPFVFARL
-387 MTGGYANTL
+387 LAGDYANTL
-396 KTARKMVEN
+396 KTARRMVEN
-405 GEDIVWEMLEKVIYQ
+405 GEDVVWEILENVIYE
-420 HPVLLNRAPTLHR
+420 HPVLLNRAPSLHR

-450 LHPLVCKGF
+450 LHPLVCSGF

-479 LEARTLMLASNN
+479 LEARTLMLSSNN
-491 VLSPANGDPM
+491 VLSPANGAPM

-510 GVYYISLINGEHD
+510 GVYYISLINGEHN

-540 NKSITL
+540 NKTITL
-546 HTPIIAR
+546 HTPIVAR
-553 INGKTEKTT
+553 IKGKTYQTT

-568 GELLPKSENM
+568 GELLPDSENM
-578 PFSLVNKVMP
+578 PFDLVNKVMP
-588 VSEIKALLATTYE
+588 RSAIKSLLATTYE
-601 RCGDKEMILL
+601 RCGDKAMILL
-611 ADALKNTGFEQAARS
+611 ADALKDTGFEQAARS

-633 DIVIPEEK
+633 DIVIPSEK
-641 KAMIAASEKT
+641 KDIIAQSEKA

-656 DQYQNG
+656 EQYQNG
-662 LLSKGERYNKLVDLW
+662 LLSGGERYNKLIDLW
-677 QTTTDKLG
+677 HGTTDKLG

-694 SSGDQW
+694 SNGDNW
-700 NSVYMMA
+700 NSIYMMA
-707 LSGARGSK
+707 LSEARGSK

-772 DAGYLTRRLVEL
+772 EAGYLTRRLVEL
-784 AQNTVITEHDCGTS
+784 AQNTVITEHDCGTT
-798 ECIEA
+798 EFITA
-803 KPVYNG
+803 KPVYQG
-809 SKIEVPLGDVVLG
+809 STLSVPLGDVVLG
-822 RTAAEDII
+822 RTAAHDIVHPI
-830 DSKTKE
+830 SKE
-836 VIVPK
+836 VIVPA

-849 SKRINA
+849 AKTINE
-855 SDLKSAKVRSV
+855 SGLPSVDVRSV

-918 GVATAAES
+918 GIASGGAES
-926 SFIEV
+926 HFIEV
-931 AVPKD
+931 PVAGRIKLSGVDTIKNSAGRIVVLSRNGKLTVVD
-936 EKAFIELQDVET
+936 EGDKELFS
-948 AVNSNGRFVVMSRKG
+948 SN
-963 HVVVKDGNRSE
+963 
-974 LSKTA
+974 
-979 LPYGALL
+979 LPYASMLIVNDGDTVEKGAK
-986 VGKFAKSTDAFVVE
+986 V
-1000 ASDKDQSIKIAE
+1000 AE
-1012 WDASATAIIAETD
+1012 WDPYSNTIIAEKD
-1025 GQVVYNDLI
+1025 GIVNFNDLI
-1034 ENVSFQDEADAQTSI
+1034 ENVSYQEEVDSMTGI

-1054 ISWTGNTNKNLKP
+1054 INWKTNTKKALKP
-1067 SIKLVDNKGDVISLG
+1067 AITLVDAKGNVINLG
-1082 GKKVAEYLLPT
+1082 GKKIAEYLLPIY
-1093 HSVLGAK
+1093 SVLNVANG
-1100 IIDKENI
+1100 DKVVA
-1107 KRGDVIARIPVQAKG
+1107 GDILARIPVQAKRT
-1122 AGDITGG
+1122 GDITGG
-1129 LPRVNELLEVRRPSN
+1129 LPRVNELLEVRRPTN
-1144 PALLSEIAGTV
+1144 PALLAEIDGTV
-1155 ELKEIKNKM
+1155 DLEDSKSKIIIRIEP
-1164 VITVESDPMQTIKD
+1164 T
-1178 IDTEKRKV
+1178 
-1186 VVNDGAMVVKGD
+1186 DGTAP
-1198 VLVDK
+1198 
-1203 TDDQDA
+1203 
-1209 IRANQDGKVYVY
+1209 
-1221 ETTSIVDGQK
+1221 
-1231 QTRTTID
+1231 
-1238 ICDYVEYPVAKGAKL
+1238 VEYAVPKGTNL
-1253 LVRTGDIVAKAE
+1253 LVRSGDFVRKAD

-1285 LSTFMVEQIQQ
+1285 LATFMVDQIQQ
-1296 VYRLQGVTI
+1296 VYRLQGAII
-1305 NDKHIEILIR
+1305 NDKHIEIVIR

-1321 EITDPGDTSFLM
+1321 EITNPGDTGFLI
-1333 GQVVDRVD
+1333 GAVVDRVD
-1341 FEEENAR
+1341 FDEENAR
-1348 VIRDG
+1348 VAREGGKI
-1353 NRPAKRSEVL
+1353 AEASQVL

-1413 IPIGTGAYVRRVR
+1413 IPVGTGAYVRRVR
-1426 EIARE
+1426 EIAKE
-1431 EEKAEKLAREG
+1431 EEKAERLAREG
-1442 NGQQQLMDL
+1442 NGQQQLLDI

>member
-1 MSNVLQKIFGQIETK
+1 MTPIETK

-42 PETINYHSMKPEQEG
+42 PETINYHSMKPEPEG

-64 GPAKDYECACGK
+64 GPIKDYECACGK
-76 YKRIKYRGLICEKC
+76 YKRIKFRGVVCERC
-90 GVEVGSSSV
+90 GVEVGSSTV

-148 EPGLTNLKQYDVISE
+148 EPGLTSLKQYDVISE
-163 DDYQAAI
+163 DEYQKAV

-187 REIIAGM
+187 RSIIANL
-194 DMGDERTRLRE
+194 DMGDERTRLRA

-212 ETKRRSLIKQLKLVE
+212 DAKRKGLIKQLKLVE
-227 AFLDS
+227 AFLES
-232 KTEPAWMLPDVIPV
+232 KTEPAWMLPDIIPV
-246 IPPEMRPLV
+246 IPPDMRPLV

-269 LYRRVIIRNNRLKK
+269 LYRRVIIRNNRLKR
-283 FMEMHAPDII
+283 FMEMHAPEII
-293 IRNEK
+293 VRNEK

-359 GPTLKLH
+359 GPSLKLH
-366 QVGLPKT
+366 QVGLPKA
-373 MALELFKPFVFSRL
+373 MALELFKPFVYSRL
-387 MTGGYANTL
+387 MAGGYANTL

-405 GEDIVWEMLEKVIYQ
+405 GEDIVWEILEDVIHE
-420 HPVLLNRAPTLHR
+420 HPVLLNRQPTLHR
-433 LSLLAFEP
+433 LSMLAFEP

-459 NADFDGDQMSVH
+459 NADFDGDQMAVH

-479 LEARTLMLASNN
+479 LEARTLMLSSNN
-491 VLSPANGDPM
+491 VLSPANGEPM

-510 GVYYISLINGEHD
+510 GVYYISLINGEHTD
-523 EKSPR
+523 KSPR
-528 FANMDEVKLALE
+528 FANMDEVKMALE

-546 HTPIIAR
+546 HTPIVAR
-553 INGKTEKTT
+553 INGKIYKTT

-578 PFSLVNKVMP
+578 PFDLVNKVMP
-588 VSEIKALLATTYE
+588 VGEIKALLATTYE
-601 RCGDKEMILL
+601 RCGDKAMILL
-611 ADALKNTGFEQAARS
+611 ADALKDTGFEQAARS

-641 KAMIAASEKT
+641 KQIIAETEKS

-656 DQYQNG
+656 QQYQNG
-662 LLSKGERYNKLVDLW
+662 LLSGGEKHNKLIDLW
-677 QTTTDKLG
+677 QNTTDKIG
-685 DMAYAALGK
+685 DLAYAALGK
-694 SSGDQW
+694 TTGDHW
-700 NSVYMMA
+700 NSVLMMA

-715 RQIQQLAGMRGMMQ
+715 RQIQQVAGMRGMMQ

-748 TMSEYFTSTHGAR
+748 TMAEYFTSTHGAR

-784 AQNTVITEHDCGTS
+784 AQNTVITEHDCGTD
-798 ECIEA
+798 EYITA
-803 KPVYNG
+803 KPVYQG
-809 SKIEVPLGDVVLG
+809 STLAVPLGDVVLG
-822 RTAAEDII
+822 RTAAHDIVHPI
-830 DSKTKE
+830 TKE
-836 VIVPK
+836 VIVPA
-841 GELITKAA
+841 GELVTKAA
-849 SKRINA
+849 ARKINE
-855 SDLKSAKVRSV
+855 SGLPSVDVRSV
-866 LTCCSDGLCAKCYG
+866 LTCHSDGLCAKCYG
-880 MDLSRNALVHV
+880 MDLSRQALVHV

-918 GVATAAES
+918 GVASGGAES
-926 SFIEV
+926 HYIEV
-931 AVPKD
+931 PVAGTVK
-936 EKAFIELQDVET
+936 LSG
-948 AVNSNGRFVVMSRKG
+948 VNTIKNSAGR
-963 HVVVKDGNRSE
+963 VVVLSRNGE
-974 LSKTA
+974 LTVVDAKGEKLFTTK
-979 LPYGALL
+979 LPYASMMIVNDGDTVEKGAK
-986 VGKFAKSTDAFVVE
+986 V
-1000 ASDKDQSIKIAE
+1000 AE
-1012 WDASATAIIAETD
+1012 WDPYSNTIIAEKD
-1025 GQVVYNDLI
+1025 GIVQFQDLI
-1034 ENVSFQDEADAQTSI
+1034 ENISYQEEVDSTTGI
-1049 VSRKV
+1049 TSRKV
-1054 ISWTGNTNKNLKP
+1054 INWKANTKKALNP
-1067 SIKLVDNKGDVISLG
+1067 AITLVDEHGQVISLG
-1082 GKKVAEYLLPT
+1082 GKKIAEYLLPMY
-1093 HSVLGAK
+1093 SILNVANGATVAA
-1100 IIDKENI
+1100 
-1107 KRGDVIARIPVQAKG
+1107 GDILARIPVQTKRT
-1122 AGDITGG
+1122 GDITGG

-1144 PALLSEIAGTV
+1144 PALLAE
-1155 ELKEIKNKM
+1155 
-1164 VITVESDPMQTIKD
+1164 
-1178 IDTEKRKV
+1178 
-1186 VVNDGAMVVKGD
+1186 
-1198 VLVDK
+1198 
-1203 TDDQDA
+1203 
-1209 IRANQDGKVYVY
+1209 
-1221 ETTSIVDGQK
+1221 VDG
-1231 QTRTTID
+1231 TIELED
-1238 ICDYVEYPVAKGAKL
+1238 AKSKIIVRIVPDDGTAPVEYAVPKGTNL
-1253 LVRTGDIVAKAE
+1253 LVRSGDVVKKAD
-1265 KLVDGDP
+1265 KLIDGDP

-1285 LSTFMVEQIQQ
+1285 LATFMVEQIQQ
-1296 VYRLQGVTI
+1296 VYRLQGVSI

-1321 EITDPGDTSFLM
+1321 EITDPGDTGFLM
-1333 GQVVDRVD
+1333 GAVVDRVD
-1341 FEEENAR
+1341 FDEENAR
-1348 VIRDG
+1348 VTHDG
-1353 NRPAKRSEVL
+1353 GRPATASQVL

-1413 IPIGTGAYVRRVR
+1413 IPVGTGAYVRRVR

-1442 NGQQQLMDL
+1442 NAQQQLLDI

>member
-1 MSNVLQKIFGQIETK
+1 MTNMLQKIFGQIETK

-42 PETINYHSMKPEQEG
+42 PETINYHSLKPEPEG

-64 GPAKDYECACGK
+64 GPVKDYECACGK
-76 YKRIKYRGLICEKC
+76 YKRIKFRGVVCERC
-90 GVEVGSSSV
+90 GVEVGSKSV

-163 DDYQAAI
+163 DEYQNAV

-178 RVGIGAEGV
+178 HVGIGAEGV
-187 REIIAGM
+187 RSIIANL
-194 DMGDERTRLRE
+194 DMGDERTRLRA

-212 ETKRRSLIKQLKLVE
+212 ESKRKGLIKQLKLVE
-227 AFLDS
+227 SFLDS
-232 KTEPAWMLPDVIPV
+232 KTEPAWMLPDIIPV
-246 IPPEMRPLV
+246 IPPDMRPLV

-269 LYRRVIIRNNRLKK
+269 LYRRVIIRNNRLKR
-283 FMEMHAPDII
+283 FIEMHAPEII
-293 IRNEK
+293 VRNEK

-329 SDSLRGKSGRFR
+329 SDSLRGKAGRFR
-341 MNMLG
+341 MNLLG

-359 GPTLKLH
+359 GPSLKLH

-373 MALELFKPFVFSRL
+373 MALDLFKPFVYARL
-387 MTGGYANTL
+387 LAGDYANTL

-405 GEDIVWEMLEKVIYQ
+405 GEDVVWEILEKVIYQ
-420 HPVLLNRAPTLHR
+420 HPVLLNRQPSLHR
-433 LSLLAFEP
+433 LSMLAFEP

-459 NADFDGDQMSVH
+459 NADFDGDQMAVH

-479 LEARTLMLASNN
+479 LEARTLMLSSNN
-491 VLSPANGDPM
+491 ILSPANGEPM

-510 GVYYISLINGEHD
+510 GVD
-523 EKSPR
+523 KSPR
-528 FANMDEVKLALE
+528 FANMDEVKMALE

-546 HTPIIAR
+546 HTPIVAR
-553 INGKTEKTT
+553 INGKIYKTT

-568 GELLPKSENM
+568 GELLPKSDNM
-578 PFSLVNKVMP
+578 PFDLVNKVMP
-588 VSEIKALLATTYE
+588 VGEIKALLATTYE
-601 RCGDKEMILL
+601 RCGDKATILL
-611 ADALKNTGFEQAARS
+611 ADALKDTGFEQAARS
-626 GISIGYD
+626 GISIGYE
-633 DIVIPEEK
+633 DIVVPDEK
-641 KAMIAASEKT
+641 KDIIADTEKE

-656 DQYQNG
+656 QQYQNG
-662 LLSKGERYNKLVDLW
+662 LLSSGERHNKLIDLW
-677 QTTTDKLG
+677 QKTTDKIG
-685 DMAYAALGK
+685 DLAYTALEK
-694 SSGDQW
+694 NTGDNW
-700 NSVYMMA
+700 NSVWMMA
-707 LSGARGSK
+707 KSGARGSK
-715 RQIQQLAGMRGMMQ
+715 RQIQQVAGMRGMMQ

-784 AQNTVITEHDCGTS
+784 AQNTVITEHDCGTT
-798 ECIEA
+798 EFITA
-803 KPVYNG
+803 KPVYQG
-809 SKIEVPLGDVVLG
+809 SSLAVPLGDVVLG
-822 RTAAEDII
+822 RTAAHDIVHPI
-830 DSKTKE
+830 TKE
-836 VIVPK
+836 VIVPA
-841 GELITKAA
+841 GELITKVAA
-849 SKRINA
+849 RQINE
-855 SDLKSAKVRSV
+855 SGLPSVDVRSV
-866 LTCCSDGLCAKCYG
+866 LTCQSDGLCAKCYG

-918 GVATAAES
+918 GVASGGAES
-926 SFIEV
+926 HFIEV
-931 AVPKD
+931 PVAGTIKLTNVNTIKNSAGRIVVLSRNGELAVVDDNGENLFSTKIPYAAMMIVND
-936 EKAFIELQDVET
+936 GDRVEK
-948 AVNSNGRFVVMSRKG
+948 
-963 HVVVKDGNRSE
+963 
-974 LSKTA
+974 
-979 LPYGALL
+979 GAK
-986 VGKFAKSTDAFVVE
+986 V
-1000 ASDKDQSIKIAE
+1000 AE
-1012 WDASATAIIAETD
+1012 WDPYSNTIIAEKD
-1025 GQVVYNDLI
+1025 GTVQFQDLI
-1034 ENVSFQDEADAQTSI
+1034 ENVSYQEEVDSMTGI

-1054 ISWTGNTNKNLKP
+1054 INWNANTKKALNP
-1067 SIKLVDNKGDVISLG
+1067 AIVLVDDQGQVISLG

-1093 HSVLGAK
+1093 YSVLNVANGATVAA
-1100 IIDKENI
+1100 
-1107 KRGDVIARIPVQAKG
+1107 GDVLARIPVQAKRT
-1122 AGDITGG
+1122 GDITGG
-1129 LPRVNELLEVRRPSN
+1129 LPRVNELLEVRRPAN
-1144 PALLSEIAGTV
+1144 PALLAEIDGTV
-1155 ELKEIKNKM
+1155 ELEDAKSKIM
-1164 VITVESDPMQTIKD
+1164 IRIVPD
-1178 IDTEKRKV
+1178 
-1186 VVNDGAMVVKGD
+1186 DGTAP
-1198 VLVDK
+1198 
-1203 TDDQDA
+1203 
-1209 IRANQDGKVYVY
+1209 
-1221 ETTSIVDGQK
+1221 
-1231 QTRTTID
+1231 
-1238 ICDYVEYPVAKGAKL
+1238 VEYVVPKGTNL
-1253 LVRTGDIVAKAE
+1253 LVRSGDVVRKAD

-1285 LSTFMVEQIQQ
+1285 LATFMVEQIQQ
-1296 VYRLQGVTI
+1296 VYRLQGVSI

-1321 EITDPGDTSFLM
+1321 EITNPGDTGFLM

-1348 VIRDG
+1348 VTRDG
-1353 NRPAKRSEVL
+1353 GRPAVSSQVL

-1389 VDAAISGSTDK
+1389 VDAAISGATDK

-1413 IPIGTGAYVRRVR
+1413 IPVGTGAYVRRVR
-1426 EIARE
+1426 EIAKE
-1431 EEKAEKLAREG
+1431 EEKAEKLARDG
-1442 NGQQQLMDL
+1442 ATQQQLLDI

>member
-1 MSNVLQKIFGQIETK
+1 MTDILQKIFGQIETK

-42 PETINYHSMKPEQEG
+42 PETINYHSLKPEPEG

-64 GPAKDYECACGK
+64 GPVKDYECACGK
-76 YKRIKYRGLICEKC
+76 YKRIKFRGVVCERC
-90 GVEVGSSSV
+90 GVEVGPSTV

-148 EPGLTNLKQYDVISE
+148 EPGLTSLKQYDVISE
-163 DDYQAAI
+163 DEYQKAV

-187 REIIAGM
+187 RSIIANL
-194 DMGDERTRLRE
+194 DMGDERTRLRA

-212 ETKRRSLIKQLKLVE
+212 DAKRKGLIKQLKLVE

-246 IPPEMRPLV
+246 IPPDMRPLV

-269 LYRRVIIRNNRLKK
+269 LYRRVIIRNNRLKR
-283 FMEMHAPDII
+283 FIEMHAPEII
-293 IRNEK
+293 VRNEK

-341 MNMLG
+341 MNLLG

-359 GPTLKLH
+359 GPSLKLH

-373 MALELFKPFVFSRL
+373 MALELFKPFVYSRL
-387 MTGGYANTL
+387 MAGDYANTL

-405 GEDIVWEMLEKVIYQ
+405 GEDVVWEILEKVIHQ
-420 HPVLLNRAPTLHR
+420 HPVLLNRQPTLHR
-433 LSLLAFEP
+433 LSMLAFEP

-459 NADFDGDQMSVH
+459 NADFDGDQMAVH

-479 LEARTLMLASNN
+479 LEARTLMLSSNN
-491 VLSPANGDPM
+491 VLSPANGEPM

-510 GVYYISLINGEHD
+510 GVYYISLINGEHTD
-523 EKSPR
+523 KSPR
-528 FANMDEVKLALE
+528 FANMDEVKMALE

-546 HTPIIAR
+546 HTPIVAR
-553 INGKTEKTT
+553 VNGKIYKTT

-568 GELLPKSENM
+568 GELLPKSDNM
-578 PFSLVNKVMP
+578 PFDLVNKVMP
-588 VSEIKALLATTYE
+588 VGEIKSLLATTYE
-601 RCGDKEMILL
+601 RCGDKAMILL
-611 ADALKNTGFEQAARS
+611 ADALKDTGFEQAARS
-626 GISIGYD
+626 GISIGYE

-641 KAMIAASEKT
+641 KQIIADTEKA

-656 DQYQNG
+656 QQYQNG
-662 LLSKGERYNKLVDLW
+662 LLSGGEKHNKLIDLW
-677 QTTTDKLG
+677 QNTTDKIG
-685 DMAYAALGK
+685 DLAYAALGK
-694 SSGDQW
+694 TTGDNW
-700 NSVYMMA
+700 NSVLMMA

-715 RQIQQLAGMRGMMQ
+715 RQIQQVAGMRGMMQ

-748 TMSEYFTSTHGAR
+748 TMAEYFTSTHGAR

-784 AQNTVITEHDCGTS
+784 AQNTVITEHDCGTD
-798 ECIEA
+798 EYITA
-803 KPVYNG
+803 KPVYQG
-809 SKIEVPLGDVVLG
+809 STLSVPLGDVVLG
-822 RTAAEDII
+822 RTAAHDIVHPI
-830 DSKTKE
+830 TKE
-836 VIVPK
+836 VIVPA
-841 GELITKAA
+841 GELVTKAA
-849 SKRINA
+849 ARKINE
-855 SDLKSAKVRSV
+855 SGLPSVDVRSV
-866 LTCCSDGLCAKCYG
+866 LTCHSDGLCAKCYG
-880 MDLSRNALVHV
+880 MDLSRQALVHV

-918 GVATAAES
+918 GVASGGAES
-926 SFIEV
+926 HYIEV
-931 AVPKD
+931 PVAGTIK
-936 EKAFIELQDVET
+936 LT
-948 AVNSNGRFVVMSRKG
+948 GVNTIKNSADR
-963 HVVVKDGNRSE
+963 VVVLSRNGE
-974 LSKTA
+974 LSVVDAKGEKLFTTK
-979 LPYGALL
+979 LPYASMMIVNDGDTVEKGAK
-986 VGKFAKSTDAFVVE
+986 V
-1000 ASDKDQSIKIAE
+1000 AE
-1012 WDASATAIIAETD
+1012 WDPYSNTIIAEKD
-1025 GQVVYNDLI
+1025 GIVQFQDLI
-1034 ENVSFQDEADAQTSI
+1034 ENVSYQEEVDSTTGI
-1049 VSRKV
+1049 TSRKV
-1054 ISWTGNTNKNLKP
+1054 INWKANTKKALNP
-1067 SIKLVDNKGDVISLG
+1067 AITLVDEHGQVISLG
-1082 GKKVAEYLLPT
+1082 GKKIAEYLLPMY
-1093 HSVLGAK
+1093 SILNVANGATVAA
-1100 IIDKENI
+1100 
-1107 KRGDVIARIPVQAKG
+1107 GDVLARIPVQTKRT
-1122 AGDITGG
+1122 GDITGG
-1129 LPRVNELLEVRRPSN
+1129 LPRVNELLEVRRPAN
-1144 PALLSEIAGTV
+1144 PALLAE
-1155 ELKEIKNKM
+1155 
-1164 VITVESDPMQTIKD
+1164 
-1178 IDTEKRKV
+1178 
-1186 VVNDGAMVVKGD
+1186 
-1198 VLVDK
+1198 
-1203 TDDQDA
+1203 
-1209 IRANQDGKVYVY
+1209 
-1221 ETTSIVDGQK
+1221 VDG
-1231 QTRTTID
+1231 TIELED
-1238 ICDYVEYPVAKGAKL
+1238 AKSKIIIRIMPDDGTAPVEYAVPKGTNL
-1253 LVRTGDIVAKAE
+1253 LVRSGDTVKKAE

-1285 LSTFMVEQIQQ
+1285 LATFMVEQIQQ
-1296 VYRLQGVTI
+1296 VYRLQGVSI

-1321 EITDPGDTSFLM
+1321 EITNPGDTGFLM
-1333 GQVVDRVD
+1333 GAVVDRVD
-1341 FEEENAR
+1341 FEEENQR
-1348 VIRDG
+1348 VIHDG
-1353 NRPAKRSEVL
+1353 GRPAESSQVL

-1389 VDAAISGSTDK
+1389 VDAAISGATDK

-1413 IPIGTGAYVRRVR
+1413 IPVGTGAYVRRVR

-1431 EEKAEKLAREG
+1431 EERAEKLAREG
-1442 NGQQQLMDL
+1442 NAQQQLLDI

>member
-1 MSNVLQKIFGQIETK
+1 MSNMLQKIFGQIETK

-42 PETINYHSMKPEQEG
+42 PETINYHSLKPEAEG

-64 GPAKDYECACGK
+64 GPVKDYECACGK
-76 YKRIKYRGLICEKC
+76 YKRIKFRGVVCERC
-90 GVEVGSSSV
+90 GVEVGPSAV

-148 EPGLTNLKQYDVISE
+148 EPGLTNLKLYDVISE
-163 DDYQAAI
+163 DEYQAAV

-178 RVGIGAEGV
+178 HVGIGAEGV
-187 REIIAGM
+187 RSIIENL
-194 DMGDERTRLRE
+194 DMGDERTRLRA
-205 ELAETKS
+205 ELADTKS
-212 ETKRRSLIKQLKLVE
+212 EAKRKSIIKQLKLVE

-232 KTEPAWMLPDVIPV
+232 KTNPAWMLPDVIPV
-246 IPPEMRPLV
+246 TPPDMRPLV

-269 LYRRVIIRNNRLKK
+269 LYRRVIIRNNRLKR

-293 IRNEK
+293 VRNEK

-373 MALELFKPFVFSRL
+373 MALELFKPFVYARL
-387 MTGGYANTL
+387 LAGDYANTL

-405 GEDIVWEMLEKVIYQ
+405 GEDVVWEILEKVIYE

-479 LEARTLMLASNN
+479 LEARTLMLSSNN
-491 VLSPANGDPM
+491 VLSPANGEPM

-510 GVYYISLINGEHD
+510 GVYYISLIDGEHTD
-523 EKSPR
+523 KSPR

-540 NKSITL
+540 NKTITL
-546 HTPIIAR
+546 HTPIVAR
-553 INGKTEKTT
+553 INGKTYKTT

-568 GELLPKSENM
+568 GQLLPKSDKM
-578 PFSLVNKVMP
+578 PFDLVNKVMP
-588 VSEIKALLATTYE
+588 VKEIKALLATTYE
-601 RCGDKEMILL
+601 RCGDKETILL

-641 KAMIAASEKT
+641 KTLIAESEAA

-662 LLSKGERYNKLVDLW
+662 LLSGGERHNKLIDLW
-677 QTTTDKLG
+677 QKTTDKLG

-694 SSGDQW
+694 TTGDNW
-700 NSVYMMA
+700 NSIYMMA

-784 AQNTVITEHDCGTS
+784 AQNTVITEHDCGTTDF
-798 ECIEA
+798 ITA
-803 KPVYNG
+803 KPVYQG
-809 SKIEVPLGDVVLG
+809 STLSVALGDVVLG
-822 RTAAEDII
+822 RTAAHDVIHPI
-830 DSKTKE
+830 TKE
-836 VIVPK
+836 VIVPA

-849 SKRINA
+849 AKQINE
-855 SDLKSAKVRSV
+855 SGLPSVDVRSV

-897 IAGQSIGEP
+897 VAGQSIGEP

-918 GVATAAES
+918 GIAAGGAES
-926 SFIEV
+926 HFIEV
-931 AVPKD
+931 PVSGTIKLSGVD
-936 EKAFIELQDVET
+936 TIK
-948 AVNSNGRFVVMSRKG
+948 NSAGR
-963 HVVVKDGNRSE
+963 VVVLSRNGKLAVVDAEGKE
-974 LSKTA
+974 LFSSN
-979 LPYGALL
+979 LPYASMLIVNDGDSVEKGAK
-986 VGKFAKSTDAFVVE
+986 V
-1000 ASDKDQSIKIAE
+1000 AE
-1012 WDASATAIIAETD
+1012 WDPYSNTIIAEKD
-1025 GQVVYNDLI
+1025 GIVNFNDLV
-1034 ENVSFQDEADAQTSI
+1034 ENVSYQEEVDSMTGI

-1054 ISWTGNTNKNLKP
+1054 INWKTNTKKALKP
-1067 SIKLVDNKGDVISLG
+1067 AVTLVDEKGNVISLG
-1082 GKKVAEYLLPT
+1082 GKKIAEYLLPIY
-1093 HSVLGAK
+1093 SVLNVANG
-1100 IIDKENI
+1100 DKVVA
-1107 KRGDVIARIPVQAKG
+1107 GDVLARIPVQTKRT
-1122 AGDITGG
+1122 GDITGG
-1129 LPRVNELLEVRRPSN
+1129 LPRVNELLEVRRPTN
-1144 PALLSEIAGTV
+1144 PALLAEI
-1155 ELKEIKNKM
+1155 
-1164 VITVESDPMQTIKD
+1164 
-1178 IDTEKRKV
+1178 
-1186 VVNDGAMVVKGD
+1186 DG
-1198 VLVDK
+1198 
-1203 TDDQDA
+1203 
-1209 IRANQDGKVYVY
+1209 
-1221 ETTSIVDGQK
+1221 
-1231 QTRTTID
+1231 TID
-1238 ICDYVEYPVAKGAKL
+1238 LEDAKSKIIIRIEPDDGTAPVEYAVPKGTNL
-1253 LVRTGDIVAKAE
+1253 LVRSGDTVKKAD

-1285 LSTFMVEQIQQ
+1285 LATFMVDQIQQ

-1321 EITDPGDTSFLM
+1321 EITNPGDTGFLM

-1348 VIRDG
+1348 VARDG
-1353 NRPAKRSEVL
+1353 GRVAEASQVL

-1426 EIARE
+1426 EIAKE
-1431 EEKAEKLAREG
+1431 EEKAERLAREG
-1442 NGQQQLMDL
+1442 NTQQQLLDI

>member
-1 MSNVLQKIFGQIETK
+1 MSNMLQKIFGQIETK

-42 PETINYHSMKPEQEG
+42 PETINYHSMKPEAEG

-64 GPAKDYECACGK
+64 GPIKDFECACGK
-76 YKRIKYRGLICEKC
+76 YKRIKFRGLVCEKC
-90 GVEVGSSSV
+90 GVEVGTSAV

-163 DDYQAAI
+163 DEYQAAV

-187 REIIAGM
+187 RSIISNL
-194 DMGDERTRLRE
+194 DMGDERTRLRA
-205 ELAETKS
+205 ELVDTKS
-212 ETKRRSLIKQLKLVE
+212 EAKRKALIKQLKLVE

-232 KTEPAWMLPDVIPV
+232 KTEPAWMMPDIIPV
-246 IPPEMRPLV
+246 IPPDMRPLV

-269 LYRRVIIRNNRLKK
+269 LYRRVIIRNNRLKR

-373 MALELFKPFVFSRL
+373 MALELFKPFVYARL
-387 MTGGYANTL
+387 LAGDHANTL

-405 GEDIVWEMLEKVIYQ
+405 GEDVVWEMLEKVIHE

-491 VLSPANGDPM
+491 VLSPANGEPM

-528 FANMDEVKLALE
+528 FANMDEVQLALD

-546 HTPIIAR
+546 HTPIVAR
-553 INGKTEKTT
+553 INGKTYKTT

-568 GELLPKSENM
+568 GELLPKSDNM
-578 PFSLVNKVMP
+578 PFDLVNKVMP
-588 VSEIKALLATTYE
+588 VKEIKALLATTYE
-601 RCGDKEMILL
+601 RCGDKATILL

-633 DIVIPEEK
+633 DIVIPAEK
-641 KAMIAASEKT
+641 KDLIAESEKS

-656 DQYQNG
+656 EQYQNG
-662 LLSKGERYNKLVDLW
+662 LLSGGERHNKLIDLW
-677 QTTTDKLG
+677 QKTTDKLG

-694 SSGDQW
+694 SSGDKW
-700 NSVYMMA
+700 NSIHMMA

-784 AQNTVITEHDCGTS
+784 AQNTVITEHDCGTT
-798 ECIEA
+798 EFITA
-803 KPVYNG
+803 KPVYQG
-809 SKIEVPLGDVVLG
+809 STLSVALGDVVLG
-822 RTAAEDII
+822 RTAANDIVHPI
-830 DSKTKE
+830 TKE
-836 VIVPK
+836 MIVPA

-849 SKRINA
+849 AKAINE
-855 SDLKSAKVRSV
+855 SGLPSVDVRSV

-918 GVATAAES
+918 GVAAGGAES
-926 SFIEV
+926 HFIEV
-931 AVPKD
+931 PVAGTIKLVDVKTIKNSAGRIVVLSRNGKLTVVGAD
-936 EKAFIELQDVET
+936 GKELF
-948 AVNSNGRFVVMSRKG
+948 SS
-963 HVVVKDGNRSE
+963 S
-974 LSKTA
+974 
-979 LPYGALL
+979 LPYASMLIVNDGDSVEKGAK
-986 VGKFAKSTDAFVVE
+986 V
-1000 ASDKDQSIKIAE
+1000 AE
-1012 WDASATAIIAETD
+1012 WDPYSNTIIAEAD
-1025 GQVVYNDLI
+1025 GIVNFNDLI
-1034 ENVSFQDEADAQTSI
+1034 ENVSYQEEVDSMTGI

-1054 ISWTGNTNKNLKP
+1054 INWKTNTKKALKP
-1067 SIKLVDNKGDVISLG
+1067 AITLVDASGNVINLG
-1082 GKKVAEYLLPT
+1082 GKKIAEYLLPT
-1093 HSVLGAK
+1093 YSILNVANGDSVVA
-1100 IIDKENI
+1100 
-1107 KRGDVIARIPVQAKG
+1107 GDIIARIPVQAKRT
-1122 AGDITGG
+1122 GDITGG
-1129 LPRVNELLEVRRPSN
+1129 LPRVNELLEVRRPTN
-1144 PALLSEIAGTV
+1144 PALLAEI
-1155 ELKEIKNKM
+1155 
-1164 VITVESDPMQTIKD
+1164 
-1178 IDTEKRKV
+1178 
-1186 VVNDGAMVVKGD
+1186 DG
-1198 VLVDK
+1198 
-1203 TDDQDA
+1203 
-1209 IRANQDGKVYVY
+1209 
-1221 ETTSIVDGQK
+1221 
-1231 QTRTTID
+1231 TID
-1238 ICDYVEYPVAKGAKL
+1238 LEDAKSKIIIRIEPEDGTAPVEYAVPKGTNL
-1253 LVRTGDIVAKAE
+1253 LVRSGDVVKKAE

-1285 LSTFMVEQIQQ
+1285 LATFMVDQIQQ

-1321 EITDPGDTSFLM
+1321 EITNPGDTGFLM

-1348 VIRDG
+1348 VARDNG
-1353 NRPAKRSEVL
+1353 RLAEASQVL

-1389 VDAAISGSTDK
+1389 VDAAISGSTDR

-1426 EIARE
+1426 EIAKA
-1431 EEKAEKLAREG
+1431 EEKAERLAREG
-1442 NGQQQLMDL
+1442 NGQQQLLDI

>member
-1 MSNVLQKIFGQIETK
+1 MLQKIFGQIETK

-42 PETINYHSMKPEQEG
+42 PETINYHSLKPEPDG

-64 GPAKDYECACGK
+64 GPIKDYECACGK
-76 YKRIKYRGLICEKC
+76 YKRIKYRGVICDRC

-163 DDYQAAI
+163 DEYQKAV

-178 RVGIGAEGV
+178 HVGIGAEGV
-187 REIIAGM
+187 RNIIANL
-194 DMGDERTRLRE
+194 DMGDERTRLRA

-212 ETKRRSLIKQLKLVE
+212 EAKRKGLIKQLKLVE

-232 KTEPAWMLPDVIPV
+232 KTDPAWMLPDIIPV
-246 IPPEMRPLV
+246 IPPDMRPLV

-269 LYRRVIIRNNRLKK
+269 LYRRVIIRNNRLKR
-283 FMEMHAPDII
+283 FIEMHAPDII
-293 IRNEK
+293 VRNEK

-341 MNMLG
+341 MNLLG

-359 GPTLKLH
+359 GPSLKLH
-366 QVGLPKT
+366 QVGLPKS
-373 MALELFKPFVFSRL
+373 MALELFKPFVFARL
-387 MTGGYANTL
+387 LAGDYANTL

-405 GEDIVWEMLEKVIYQ
+405 GEDVVWEILEKVIHE
-420 HPVLLNRAPTLHR
+420 HPVLLNRAPSLHR
-433 LSLLAFEP
+433 LSMLAFEP

-479 LEARTLMLASNN
+479 LEARTLMLSSNN
-491 VLSPANGDPM
+491 VLSPANGEPM
-501 IVPSQDMVL
+501 IVPTQDMVL
-510 GVYYISLINGEHD
+510 GVYYISLINGEHT

-528 FANMDEVKLALE
+528 FANMDEVQLALE
-540 NKSITL
+540 NKTITL

-553 INGKTEKTT
+553 INGKTYKTT

-568 GELLPKSENM
+568 GELLPKSDNM
-578 PFSLVNKVMP
+578 PFDLVNKVMP
-588 VSEIKALLATTYE
+588 VKEIKSLLATTYE
-601 RCGDKEMILL
+601 RCGDKAMILL

-626 GISIGYD
+626 GISIGFD
-633 DIVIPEEK
+633 DVVIPEEK
-641 KAMIAASEKT
+641 KDLIAESEKA

-662 LLSKGERYNKLVDLW
+662 LLSAGERHNKLIDLW
-677 QTTTDKLG
+677 QKTTDKLG
-685 DMAYAALGK
+685 DLAYAALGK
-694 SSGDQW
+694 TTGDNW
-700 NSVYMMA
+700 NSVLMMA

-715 RQIQQLAGMRGMMQ
+715 SQIKQLAGMRGMMQ

-748 TMSEYFTSTHGAR
+748 TMAEYFTSTHGAR

-772 DAGYLTRRLVEL
+772 EAGYLTRRMVEL
-784 AQNTVITEHDCGTS
+784 AHNTAITEIDCGTKDF
-798 ECIEA
+798 ITA
-803 KPVYNG
+803 KPVYQG
-809 SKIEVPLGDVVLG
+809 STLSVALGDVVLG
-822 RTAAEDII
+822 RTAAHDII
-830 DSKTKE
+830 HPITKE
-836 VIVPK
+836 VIVK
-841 GELITKAA
+841 AGDLITKAA
-849 SKRINA
+849 AKKINE
-855 SDLKSAKVRSV
+855 SGLPTVDVRSV

-891 GEAVGV
+891 GEAVGLL
-897 IAGQSIGEP
+897 AGQSIGEP
-906 GTQLTLRTFHIG
+906 GTRLTLRTFHIG
-918 GVATAAES
+918 GVAEGGAES
-926 SFIEV
+926 HFIEV
-931 AVPKD
+931 P
-936 EKAFIELQDVET
+936 VEGT
-948 AVNSNGRFVVMSRKG
+948 VKFSGVNTIKNSAGRIVVLSRNAEVSIVNDKNETLFTSN
-963 HVVVKDGNRSE
+963 
-974 LSKTA
+974 
-979 LPYGALL
+979 LPYASMLIVNEGEKVEKGA
-986 VGKFAKSTDAFVVE
+986 
-1000 ASDKDQSIKIAE
+1000 KIAE
-1012 WDASATAIIAETD
+1012 WDPYSNTIIAEKD
-1025 GQVVYNDLI
+1025 GIVQFNDLI
-1034 ENVSFQDEADAQTSI
+1034 ENISYQEEVDSTTGI

-1054 ISWTGNTNKNLKP
+1054 INWRANTKKALNP
-1067 SIKLVDNKGDVISLG
+1067 SITLVNEKGEVISLG
-1082 GKKVAEYLLPT
+1082 GKKIAEYMLPMY
-1093 HSVLGAK
+1093 SILNVSDGAK
-1100 IIDKENI
+1100 VSA
-1107 KRGDVIARIPVQAKG
+1107 GDVLARIPVQSKRTS
-1122 AGDITGG
+1122 DITGG

-1144 PALLSEIAGTV
+1144 PALLAEIDGTI
-1155 ELKEIKNKM
+1155 ELEDAKSK
-1164 VITVESDPMQTIKD
+1164 VIIRIVPDDGTAPFEY
-1178 IDTEKRKV
+1178 V
-1186 VVNDGAMVVKGD
+1186 VPKG
-1198 VLVDK
+1198 
-1203 TDDQDA
+1203 T
-1209 IRANQDGKVYVY
+1209 N
-1221 ETTSIVDGQK
+1221 
-1231 QTRTTID
+1231 
-1238 ICDYVEYPVAKGAKL
+1238 L
-1253 LVRTGDIVAKAE
+1253 LVRSGDVVKKAE
-1265 KLVDGDP
+1265 KLVDGEP

-1285 LSTFMVEQIQQ
+1285 LATFMVEQIQQ
-1296 VYRLQGVTI
+1296 VYRLQGVAI

-1321 EITDPGDTSFLM
+1321 EITNPGDTTFLT
-1333 GQVVDRVD
+1333 GGIVDRVE

-1348 VIRDG
+1348 VVRDG
-1353 NRPAKRSEVL
+1353 GRPAEASQVL

-1372 SRSFI
+1372 SSSFI
-1377 SNASFQQTTKVL
+1377 SNAAFQQTTKVL

-1400 LVGINENLIVGRL
+1400 LTGINENLIVGRL
-1413 IPIGTGAYVRRVR
+1413 IPIGTGAYVHRVR
-1426 EIARE
+1426 EIAKE

-1442 NGQQQLMDL
+1442 GNQQQLLDL

>member
-1 MSNVLQKIFGQIETK
+1 MSNMLQKIFGQIETK

-42 PETINYHSMKPEQEG
+42 PETINYHSMKPEAEG

-64 GPAKDYECACGK
+64 GPVKDFECACGK
-76 YKRIKYRGLICEKC
+76 YKRIKFRGLVCEKC
-90 GVEVGSSSV
+90 GVEVGTSAV

-163 DDYQAAI
+163 DEYQAAV

-187 REIIAGM
+187 RSIIANL
-194 DMGDERTRLRE
+194 DMGDERTRLRA
-205 ELAETKS
+205 ELADTKS
-212 ETKRRSLIKQLKLVE
+212 EAKRKSLIKQLKLVE

-232 KTEPAWMLPDVIPV
+232 KTEPAWMMPDIIPV
-246 IPPEMRPLV
+246 IPPDMRPLV

-269 LYRRVIIRNNRLKK
+269 LYRRVIIRNNRLKR

-373 MALELFKPFVFSRL
+373 MALELFKPFVYARL
-387 MTGGYANTL
+387 LAGDHANTL

-405 GEDIVWEMLEKVIYQ
+405 GEDIVWEMLEKVIHE

-479 LEARTLMLASNN
+479 LEARTLMLSSNN
-491 VLSPANGDPM
+491 VLSPANGEPM

-510 GVYYISLINGEHD
+510 GVYYISLINGEHT

-528 FANMDEVKLALE
+528 FANMDEVQLALD
-540 NKSITL
+540 NKAITL

-553 INGKTEKTT
+553 INGKTYKTT

-568 GELLPKSENM
+568 GELLPKADNM
-578 PFSLVNKVMP
+578 PFDLVNKVMP
-588 VSEIKALLATTYE
+588 VKEIKALLATTYE
-601 RCGDKEMILL
+601 RCGDKATILL

-641 KAMIAASEKT
+641 KELIAESERA

-662 LLSKGERYNKLVDLW
+662 LLSGGERHNKLIDLW
-677 QTTTDKLG
+677 QKTTDKLG

-694 SSGDQW
+694 SSGDNW

-784 AQNTVITEHDCGTS
+784 AQNTVITEHDCGTTES
-798 ECIEA
+798 IVA
-803 KPVYNG
+803 KPVYSG
-809 SKIEVPLGDVVLG
+809 STLSVALGDVVLG
-822 RTAAEDII
+822 RTAAEDAIHPT
-830 DSKTKE
+830 TKE
-836 VIVPK
+836 VIVPA

-849 SKRINA
+849 AKAINE
-855 SDLKSAKVRSV
+855 SGLPELKVRSV

-918 GVATAAES
+918 GVAAGGAES
-926 SFIEV
+926 HFIEV
-931 AVPKD
+931 PVAGTIKLIGVNTIKNSAGRIVVLSRNGKLAVVDTDGK
-936 EKAFIELQDVET
+936 ELF
-948 AVNSNGRFVVMSRKG
+948 SS
-963 HVVVKDGNRSE
+963 
-974 LSKTA
+974 A
-979 LPYGALL
+979 LPYASMLIVNDGDSVEKGAK
-986 VGKFAKSTDAFVVE
+986 V
-1000 ASDKDQSIKIAE
+1000 AE
-1012 WDASATAIIAETD
+1012 WDPYSNTIIAEKD
-1025 GQVVYNDLI
+1025 GIVNFNDLI
-1034 ENVSFQDEADAQTSI
+1034 ENVSYQEEVDSMTGIE
-1049 VSRKV
+1049 SRKV
-1054 ISWTGNTNKNLKP
+1054 INWKTNTKKALSP
-1067 SIKLVDNKGDVISLG
+1067 SIQLVDDKGNVISLG
-1082 GKKVAEYLLPT
+1082 GKKVAEYMVPIY
-1093 HSVLGAK
+1093 SVLNVA
-1100 IIDKENI
+1100 N
-1107 KRGDVIARIPVQAKG
+1107 GDHVVAGDIIARIPVQAKRT
-1122 AGDITGG
+1122 GDITGG
-1129 LPRVNELLEVRRPSN
+1129 LPRVNELLEVRRPTN
-1144 PALLSEIAGTV
+1144 PALLAEIDGTV
-1155 ELKEIKNKM
+1155 ELEDAKSKI
-1164 VITVESDPMQTIKD
+1164 IIRIDP
-1178 IDTEKRKV
+1178 E
-1186 VVNDGAMVVKGD
+1186 DG
-1198 VLVDK
+1198 
-1203 TDDQDA
+1203 
-1209 IRANQDGKVYVY
+1209 
-1221 ETTSIVDGQK
+1221 TTP
-1231 QTRTTID
+1231 
-1238 ICDYVEYPVAKGAKL
+1238 VEYAVPKGTNL
-1253 LVRTGDIVAKAE
+1253 LVRTGDTVKKAE

-1285 LSTFMVEQIQQ
+1285 LATFMVDQIQQ

-1321 EITDPGDTSFLM
+1321 EITNPGDTGFLM

-1348 VIRDG
+1348 VARDNG
-1353 NRPAKRSEVL
+1353 RLAEASQVL

-1442 NGQQQLMDL
+1442 NGQQQLLDI

>member
-1 MSNVLQKIFGQIETK
+1 MTNMLQKIFGQIETK

-34 WSHGEVKK
+34 WSK
-42 PETINYHSMKPEQEG
+42 PETINYHSMKPEPEG

-64 GPAKDYECACGK
+64 GPIKDYECACGK
-76 YKRIKYRGLICEKC
+76 YKRIKFRGVVCERC
-90 GVEVGSSSV
+90 GVEVGSSTV

-148 EPGLTNLKQYDVISE
+148 EPGLTSLKQYDVISE
-163 DDYQAAI
+163 DEYQKAV

-187 REIIAGM
+187 RSIIANL
-194 DMGDERTRLRE
+194 DMGDERTRLRA

-212 ETKRRSLIKQLKLVE
+212 DAKRKGLIKQLKLVE
-227 AFLDS
+227 AFLES
-232 KTEPAWMLPDVIPV
+232 KTEPAWMLPDIIPV
-246 IPPEMRPLV
+246 IPPDMRPLV

-269 LYRRVIIRNNRLKK
+269 LYRRVIIRNNRLKR
-283 FMEMHAPDII
+283 FMEMHAPEII
-293 IRNEK
+293 VRNEK

-359 GPTLKLH
+359 GPSLKLH
-366 QVGLPKT
+366 QVGLPKA
-373 MALELFKPFVFSRL
+373 MALELFKPFVYSRL
-387 MTGGYANTL
+387 MAGGYANTL

-405 GEDIVWEMLEKVIYQ
+405 GEDIVWEILEDVIHE
-420 HPVLLNRAPTLHR
+420 HPVLLNRQPTLHR
-433 LSLLAFEP
+433 LSMLAFEP

-459 NADFDGDQMSVH
+459 NADFDGDQMAVH

-479 LEARTLMLASNN
+479 LEARTLMLSSNN
-491 VLSPANGDPM
+491 VLSPANGEPM

-510 GVYYISLINGEHD
+510 GVYYISLINGEHTD
-523 EKSPR
+523 KSPR
-528 FANMDEVKLALE
+528 FANMDEVKMALE

-546 HTPIIAR
+546 HTPIVAR
-553 INGKTEKTT
+553 INGKIYKTT

-578 PFSLVNKVMP
+578 PFDLVNKVMP
-588 VSEIKALLATTYE
+588 VGEIKALLATTYE
-601 RCGDKEMILL
+601 RCGDKAMILL
-611 ADALKNTGFEQAARS
+611 ADALKDTGFEQAARS

-641 KAMIAASEKT
+641 KQIIAETEKA

-656 DQYQNG
+656 QQYQNG
-662 LLSKGERYNKLVDLW
+662 LLSGGEKHNKLIDLW
-677 QTTTDKLG
+677 QNTTDKIG
-685 DMAYAALGK
+685 DLAYAALGK
-694 SSGDQW
+694 TTGDHW
-700 NSVYMMA
+700 NSVLMMA

-715 RQIQQLAGMRGMMQ
+715 RQIQQVAGMRGMMQ

-748 TMSEYFTSTHGAR
+748 TMAEYFTSTHGAR

-784 AQNTVITEHDCGTS
+784 AQNTVITEHDCGTD
-798 ECIEA
+798 EYITA
-803 KPVYNG
+803 KPVYQG
-809 SKIEVPLGDVVLG
+809 STLAVPLGDVVLG
-822 RTAAEDII
+822 RTAAHDIVHPI
-830 DSKTKE
+830 TKE
-836 VIVPK
+836 VIVPA
-841 GELITKAA
+841 GELVTKAA
-849 SKRINA
+849 ARKINE
-855 SDLKSAKVRSV
+855 SGLPSVDVRSV
-866 LTCCSDGLCAKCYG
+866 LTCHSDGLCAKCYG
-880 MDLSRNALVHV
+880 MDLSRQALVHV

-918 GVATAAES
+918 GVASGGAES
-926 SFIEV
+926 HYIEV
-931 AVPKD
+931 PVAGTVK
-936 EKAFIELQDVET
+936 LSG
-948 AVNSNGRFVVMSRKG
+948 VNTIKNSAGR
-963 HVVVKDGNRSE
+963 VVVLSRNGE
-974 LSKTA
+974 LAVVDAKGEKLFTTK
-979 LPYGALL
+979 LPYASMMIVNDGDTVEKGAK
-986 VGKFAKSTDAFVVE
+986 V
-1000 ASDKDQSIKIAE
+1000 AE
-1012 WDASATAIIAETD
+1012 WDPYSNTIIAEKD
-1025 GQVVYNDLI
+1025 GVVQFQDLI
-1034 ENVSFQDEADAQTSI
+1034 ENISYQEEVDSTTGI
-1049 VSRKV
+1049 TSRKV
-1054 ISWTGNTNKNLKP
+1054 INWKANTKKALNP
-1067 SIKLVDNKGDVISLG
+1067 AITLVDEHGQVISLG
-1082 GKKVAEYLLPT
+1082 GKKIAEYLLPMY
-1093 HSVLGAK
+1093 SILNVANGATVAA
-1100 IIDKENI
+1100 
-1107 KRGDVIARIPVQAKG
+1107 GDILARIPVQTKRT
-1122 AGDITGG
+1122 GDITGG

-1144 PALLSEIAGTV
+1144 PALLAEVDGTV
-1155 ELKEIKNKM
+1155 ELEDAKSKII
-1164 VITVESDPMQTIKD
+1164 VRIVPD
-1178 IDTEKRKV
+1178 
-1186 VVNDGAMVVKGD
+1186 DGTAP
-1198 VLVDK
+1198 
-1203 TDDQDA
+1203 
-1209 IRANQDGKVYVY
+1209 
-1221 ETTSIVDGQK
+1221 
-1231 QTRTTID
+1231 
-1238 ICDYVEYPVAKGAKL
+1238 VEYAVPKGTNL
-1253 LVRTGDIVAKAE
+1253 LVRSGDFVKKAD
-1265 KLVDGDP
+1265 KLIDGDP

-1285 LSTFMVEQIQQ
+1285 LATFMVEQIQQ
-1296 VYRLQGVTI
+1296 VYRLQGVSI

-1321 EITDPGDTSFLM
+1321 EITDPGDTGFLM
-1333 GQVVDRVD
+1333 GAVVDRVD

-1348 VIRDG
+1348 VTHDG
-1353 NRPAKRSEVL
+1353 GRPATASQVL

-1413 IPIGTGAYVRRVR
+1413 IPVGTGAYVRRVR

-1442 NGQQQLMDL
+1442 NAQQQLLDI

>member
-1 MSNVLQKIFGQIETK
+1 MTNMLQKIFGQIETK

-42 PETINYHSMKPEQEG
+42 PETINYHSLKPEPEG

-64 GPAKDYECACGK
+64 GPVKDYECACGK
-76 YKRIKYRGLICEKC
+76 YKRIKFRGVVCERC
-90 GVEVGSSSV
+90 GVEVGSSTV

-163 DDYQAAI
+163 DEYQNAV

-178 RVGIGAEGV
+178 HVGIGAEGI
-187 REIIAGM
+187 RSIIANL
-194 DMGDERTRLRE
+194 DMGDERTRLRAE
-205 ELAETKS
+205 ISETKS
-212 ETKRRSLIKQLKLVE
+212 DAKRKALIKQLKLVE

-232 KTEPAWMLPDVIPV
+232 KTEPAWMLPDIIPV
-246 IPPEMRPLV
+246 IPPDMRPLV

-269 LYRRVIIRNNRLKK
+269 LYRRVIIRNNRLKR
-283 FMEMHAPDII
+283 FIEMHAPEII
-293 IRNEK
+293 VRNEK

-329 SDSLRGKSGRFR
+329 SDSLSGKSGRFR
-341 MNMLG
+341 MNLLG

-359 GPTLKLH
+359 GPSLKLH

-373 MALELFKPFVFSRL
+373 MALELFKPFVYARL
-387 MTGGYANTL
+387 LAGDYANTL

-405 GEDIVWEMLEKVIYQ
+405 GEDIVWEILEKVIYQ
-420 HPVLLNRAPTLHR
+420 HPVLLNRAPSLHR

-479 LEARTLMLASNN
+479 LEARTLMLSSNN
-491 VLSPANGDPM
+491 VLSPANGEPM

-510 GVYYISLINGEHD
+510 GVYYISLINGEHT

-540 NKSITL
+540 NKTITL

-553 INGKTEKTT
+553 INGKIYKTT

-568 GELLPKSENM
+568 GELLPKSDDM
-578 PFSLVNKVMP
+578 PFDLVNKVMP
-588 VSEIKALLATTYE
+588 VKEIKALLATTYE
-601 RCGDKEMILL
+601 RCGDKATILL
-611 ADALKNTGFEQAARS
+611 ADALKDTGFEQAARS
-626 GISIGYD
+626 GISIGFD

-641 KAMIAASEKT
+641 KDLIAESEKS

-656 DQYQNG
+656 EQYQNG
-662 LLSKGERYNKLVDLW
+662 LLSGGERHNKLIDLW
-677 QTTTDKLG
+677 QKTTDKLG
-685 DMAYAALGK
+685 DLAYAALGK
-694 SSGDQW
+694 TSGDNW
-700 NSVYMMA
+700 NSVLMMA

-784 AQNTVITEHDCGTS
+784 AQNTVITEHDCGTT
-798 ECIEA
+798 EYITA
-803 KPVYNG
+803 KPVYQG
-809 SKIEVPLGDVVLG
+809 STLSVALGDVVLG
-822 RTAAEDII
+822 RTAAHDII
-830 DSKTKE
+830 HPITKE
-836 VIVPK
+836 VIVPA
-841 GELITKAA
+841 GELITKTAA
-849 SKRINA
+849 KKINE
-855 SDLKSAKVRSV
+855 SGLPSVDVRSV

-918 GVATAAES
+918 GVAAGGAES
-926 SFIEV
+926 HFIEV
-931 AVPKD
+931 PVSGTIKLTGVNTIKNSAGRIVVLSRNGELAVVDDKG
-936 EKAFIELQDVET
+936 EKLFS
-948 AVNSNGRFVVMSRKG
+948 SN
-963 HVVVKDGNRSE
+963 
-974 LSKTA
+974 
-979 LPYGALL
+979 LPYASMLIVNDGDKVEKGAK
-986 VGKFAKSTDAFVVE
+986 V
-1000 ASDKDQSIKIAE
+1000 AE
-1012 WDASATAIIAETD
+1012 WDPYSNTIIAEKD
-1025 GQVVYNDLI
+1025 GIVQFNDLI
-1034 ENVSFQDEADAQTSI
+1034 ENVSYQEEVDSMTGI

-1054 ISWTGNTNKNLKP
+1054 INWKTNTKKALNP
-1067 SIKLVDNKGDVISLG
+1067 SITLVNEKGEIISLG
-1082 GKKVAEYLLPT
+1082 GKKIAEYLLPMY
-1093 HSVLGAK
+1093 SILNVANGA
-1100 IIDKENI
+1100 NVVA
-1107 KRGDVIARIPVQAKG
+1107 GDVLARIPVQSKRTS
-1122 AGDITGG
+1122 DITGG
-1129 LPRVNELLEVRRPSN
+1129 LPRVNELLEVRRPAN
-1144 PALLSEIAGTV
+1144 PALLAEIDGTI
-1155 ELKEIKNKM
+1155 ELEDAKSKIL
-1164 VITVESDPMQTIKD
+1164 VRIVPD
-1178 IDTEKRKV
+1178 
-1186 VVNDGAMVVKGD
+1186 DGTAP
-1198 VLVDK
+1198 
-1203 TDDQDA
+1203 
-1209 IRANQDGKVYVY
+1209 
-1221 ETTSIVDGQK
+1221 
-1231 QTRTTID
+1231 
-1238 ICDYVEYPVAKGAKL
+1238 VEYAVPKGTNL
-1253 LVRTGDIVAKAE
+1253 LVRSGDVVRKAD

-1285 LSTFMVEQIQQ
+1285 LATFMVEQIQQ
-1296 VYRLQGVTI
+1296 VYRLQGVVI

-1321 EITDPGDTSFLM
+1321 EITNPGDTGFLM

-1348 VIRDG
+1348 VAHDG
-1353 NRPAKRSEVL
+1353 GKPAVASQVL

-1389 VDAAISGSTDK
+1389 VDAAISGATDK

-1426 EIARE
+1426 EIAKE

-1442 NGQQQLMDL
+1442 NAHQQLLDI

>member
-1 MSNVLQKIFGQIETK
+1 MSNMLQKIFGQIETK

-42 PETINYHSMKPEQEG
+42 PETINYHSMKPEAEG

-64 GPAKDYECACGK
+64 GPVKDYECACGK
-76 YKRIKYRGLICEKC
+76 YKRIKFRGVVCERC
-90 GVEVGSSSV
+90 GVEVGSSAV

-163 DDYQAAI
+163 DEYQAAV

-178 RVGIGAEGV
+178 HVGIGAEGV
-187 REIIAGM
+187 RSIIANL
-194 DMGDERTRLRE
+194 DMGDERTRLRA
-205 ELAETKS
+205 ELADTKS
-212 ETKRRSLIKQLKLVE
+212 EAKRKGLIKQLKLVE
-227 AFLDS
+227 SFLDS
-232 KTEPAWMLPDVIPV
+232 KTEPAWMMPDIIPV
-246 IPPEMRPLV
+246 IPPDMRPLV

-269 LYRRVIIRNNRLKK
+269 LYRRVIIRNNRLKR

-373 MALELFKPFVFSRL
+373 MALELFKPFVYARL
-387 MTGGYANTL
+387 LAGDYANTL

-405 GEDIVWEMLEKVIYQ
+405 GEEIVWEILEKVIYE
-420 HPVLLNRAPTLHR
+420 HPVLLNRAPSLHR

-450 LHPLVCKGF
+450 LHPLVCAGF

-479 LEARTLMLASNN
+479 LEARTLMLSSNN
-491 VLSPANGDPM
+491 VLSPANGEPM
-501 IVPSQDMVL
+501 IVPTQDMVL
-510 GVYYISLINGEHD
+510 GVYYISLINGEHSD
-523 EKSPR
+523 KSPR
-528 FANMDEVKLALE
+528 FANMDEVQLALE

-546 HTPIIAR
+546 HTPIVAR
-553 INGKTEKTT
+553 IKGKTYKTT

-568 GELLPKSENM
+568 GELLPDCDEM
-578 PFSLVNKVMP
+578 PFDMVNKVMP
-588 VSEIKALLATTYE
+588 RGEIKALLSTTYE
-601 RCGDKEMILL
+601 RCGDKAMIML

-633 DIVIPEEK
+633 DVVIPEEK
-641 KAMIAASEKT
+641 KDLIAESEK
-651 AEEIE
+651 AAAEIE
-656 DQYQNG
+656 EQYQNG
-662 LLSKGERYNKLVDLW
+662 LLSGGERYNKLIDLW
-677 QTTTDKLG
+677 HKTTDKLG

-694 SSGDQW
+694 TTGDNW

-784 AQNTVITEHDCGTS
+784 AQNTVVTEHDCGTADF
-798 ECIEA
+798 ITA
-803 KPVYNG
+803 KPVYQG
-809 SKIEVPLGDVVLG
+809 STLSVALGDVVLG
-822 RTAAEDII
+822 RTAAHDIVHPI
-830 DSKTKE
+830 TKE
-836 VIVPK
+836 IIVPA

-849 SKRINA
+849 SKKINE
-855 SDLKSAKVRSV
+855 SGLPSVDVRSV

-897 IAGQSIGEP
+897 VAGQSIGEP

-918 GVATAAES
+918 GVASGGAES
-926 SFIEV
+926 HFIEV
-931 AVPKD
+931 PVSGTVK
-936 EKAFIELQDVET
+936 LSG
-948 AVNSNGRFVVMSRKG
+948 VNTIKNSAGR
-963 HVVVKDGNRSE
+963 VVVLSRNGKLAIVDGEGKE
-974 LSKTA
+974 LFSSN
-979 LPYGALL
+979 LPYASMLIVNDGDAVEKGAK
-986 VGKFAKSTDAFVVE
+986 V
-1000 ASDKDQSIKIAE
+1000 AE
-1012 WDASATAIIAETD
+1012 WDPYSNTIIAEKD
-1025 GQVVYNDLI
+1025 GIVNFNDLI
-1034 ENVSFQDEADAQTSI
+1034 ENVSYQEEVDSMTGI

-1054 ISWTGNTNKNLKP
+1054 INWKTNTKKALKP
-1067 SIKLVDNKGDVISLG
+1067 AVTLVDESGNIISLG
-1082 GKKVAEYLLPT
+1082 GKKIAEYLLPIY
-1093 HSVLGAK
+1093 SILNVA
-1100 IIDKENI
+1100 N
-1107 KRGDVIARIPVQAKG
+1107 GDRVVAGDILARIPVQTKRT
-1122 AGDITGG
+1122 GDITGG
-1129 LPRVNELLEVRRPSN
+1129 LPRVNELLEVRRPTN
-1144 PALLSEIAGTV
+1144 PALLAEVDGTV
-1155 ELKEIKNKM
+1155 ELEDAKNKI
-1164 VITVESDPMQTIKD
+1164 VIRIEPT
-1178 IDTEKRKV
+1178 
-1186 VVNDGAMVVKGD
+1186 DGTAP
-1198 VLVDK
+1198 
-1203 TDDQDA
+1203 
-1209 IRANQDGKVYVY
+1209 
-1221 ETTSIVDGQK
+1221 
-1231 QTRTTID
+1231 
-1238 ICDYVEYPVAKGAKL
+1238 VEYAVPKGTNL
-1253 LVRTGDIVAKAE
+1253 LVRSGDTVRKAE

-1285 LSTFMVEQIQQ
+1285 LATFMVEQIQQ
-1296 VYRLQGVTI
+1296 VYRLQGVVI

-1321 EITDPGDTSFLM
+1321 EITNPGDTGFLM

-1348 VIRDG
+1348 VARDNG
-1353 NRPAKRSEVL
+1353 KLATASQVL

-1426 EIARE
+1426 EIAKE
-1431 EEKAEKLAREG
+1431 EEKAERLAREG
-1442 NGQQQLMDL
+1442 NGQQQLLDI

>member
-1 MSNVLQKIFGQIETK
+1 MTNMLQKIFGQIETK

-42 PETINYHSMKPEQEG
+42 PETINYHSLKPEPEG

-64 GPAKDYECACGK
+64 GPVKDYECACGK
-76 YKRIKYRGLICEKC
+76 YKRIKFRGVVCERC
-90 GVEVGSSSV
+90 GVEVGPSSV

-163 DDYQAAI
+163 DEYQNAI

-178 RVGIGAEGV
+178 QVGIGAEGV
-187 REIIAGM
+187 RSIIAGL
-194 DMGDERTRLRE
+194 DMGDERTRLRA

-212 ETKRRSLIKQLKLVE
+212 EAKRKSIVKQLKLVE

-232 KTEPAWMLPDVIPV
+232 KTDPAWMLPDIIPV
-246 IPPEMRPLV
+246 IPPDMRPLV

-269 LYRRVIIRNNRLKK
+269 LYRRVIIRNNRLKRFK
-283 FMEMHAPDII
+283 EMNAPEII

-359 GPTLKLH
+359 GPSLKLH
-366 QVGLPKT
+366 QVGLPKA
-373 MALELFKPFVFSRL
+373 MALELFKPFVFARL
-387 MTGGYANTL
+387 MAGDYANTF
-396 KTARKMVEN
+396 KTERKMVEN
-405 GEDIVWEMLEKVIYQ
+405 GEDIVWEILEKVIYQ

-479 LEARTLMLASNN
+479 LEARTLMLSSNN
-491 VLSPANGDPM
+491 VLSPANGEPM

-510 GVYYISLINGEHD
+510 GVFYISLMNGTVN

-528 FANMDEVKLALE
+528 FANMDEVKMALE
-540 NKSITL
+540 NKTITL
-546 HTPIIAR
+546 HTPIVAR
-553 INGKTEKTT
+553 INGKRYETT

-568 GELLPKSENM
+568 GELLPKSDNM
-578 PFSLVNKVMP
+578 PFDLVNKVMP
-588 VSEIKALLATTYE
+588 HGEIKKLLAITYE
-601 RCGDKEMILL
+601 RCGDKAMIML

-626 GISIGYD
+626 GISIGFD
-633 DIVIPEEK
+633 DIVIPKEK
-641 KAMIAASEKT
+641 QEMIANANK
-651 AEEIE
+651 AAAEIE
-656 DQYQNG
+656 KQYQNG
-662 LLSKGERYNKLVDLW
+662 LLSGGERHNKLIDLW
-677 QTTTDKLG
+677 QKTTDELG
-685 DMAYAALGK
+685 DKAYEALGK
-694 SSGDQW
+694 TTGENW
-700 NSVYMMA
+700 NSIYMMA
-707 LSGARGSK
+707 VSKARGSK
-715 RQIQQLAGMRGMMQ
+715 GQIQQVAGMRGMMQ

-748 TMSEYFTSTHGAR
+748 TMAEYFTSTHGAR

-772 DAGYLTRRLVEL
+772 EAGYLTRRLVEL
-784 AQNTVITEHDCGTS
+784 AQNTVITEHDCGTTDF
-798 ECIEA
+798 ITA
-803 KPVYNG
+803 KPVYQG
-809 SKIEVPLGDVVLG
+809 STLSVPLGDVVLG
-822 RTAAEDII
+822 RTAAHDIVHPI
-830 DSKTKE
+830 SKE
-836 VIVPK
+836 VIVHA
-841 GELITKAA
+841 GDLITKAA
-849 SKRINA
+849 ANQINE
-855 SDLKSAKVRSV
+855 SGLPSVDVRSV
-866 LTCCSDGLCAKCYG
+866 LTCKSDGLCAKCYG

-918 GVATAAES
+918 GIASGGAES
-926 SFIEV
+926 HFIEMPV
-931 AVPKD
+931 AGKLKLIGVNT
-936 EKAFIELQDVET
+936 IT
-948 AVNSNGRFVVMSRKG
+948 NSNGR
-963 HVVVKDGNRSE
+963 VVV
-974 LSKTA
+974 LSRNGEVAVVDKNGEILFSCA
-979 LPYGALL
+979 LPYASMLIKNDGD
-986 VGKFAKSTDAFVVE
+986 KVE
-1000 ASDKDQSIKIAE
+1000 KGEKVAE
-1012 WDASATAIIAETD
+1012 WDPYSNTIIAEKD
-1025 GQVVYNDLI
+1025 GIAQFKDLI
-1034 ENVSFQDEADAQTSI
+1034 ENVSFQEEVDSMTGI

-1054 ISWTGNTNKNLKP
+1054 INWKQNTKKP
-1067 SIKLVDNKGDVISLG
+1067 LSPAIALVDEKGNVISLG
-1082 GKKVAEYLLPT
+1082 GKKTAEYMLPT
-1093 HSVLGAK
+1093 YSVLNVSNG
-1100 IIDKENI
+1100 DKVAA
-1107 KRGDVIARIPVQAKG
+1107 GDILARIPVQTKRTS
-1122 AGDITGG
+1122 DITGG
-1129 LPRVNELLEVRRPSN
+1129 LPRVEELLEVRRPSN
-1144 PALLSEIAGTV
+1144 PAILAEIDGTV
-1155 ELKEIKNKM
+1155 ELEDSKSKIIIRIEP
-1164 VITVESDPMQTIKD
+1164 D
-1178 IDTEKRKV
+1178 
-1186 VVNDGAMVVKGD
+1186 DGSAP
-1198 VLVDK
+1198 
-1203 TDDQDA
+1203 
-1209 IRANQDGKVYVY
+1209 
-1221 ETTSIVDGQK
+1221 
-1231 QTRTTID
+1231 
-1238 ICDYVEYPVAKGAKL
+1238 VEYAVAKGTNL
-1253 LVRTGDIVAKAE
+1253 LVRSGDVVKKAD

-1278 RILGQKA
+1278 RILGQKELA
-1285 LSTFMVEQIQQ
+1285 QFMVEQVQQ
-1296 VYRLQGVTI
+1296 VYRLQGVSI

-1321 EITDPGDTSFLM
+1321 EITNPGDTGFLM

-1348 VIRDG
+1348 VARDG
-1353 NRPAKRSEVL
+1353 GKVAEASQVL

-1389 VDAAISGSTDK
+1389 VDAAIAGSTDK

-1426 EIARE
+1426 QIAKE

-1442 NGQQQLMDL
+1442 GEQQQLLNI

>member
-1 MSNVLQKIFGQIETK
+1 MTNMLQKIFGQIETK

-42 PETINYHSMKPEQEG
+42 PETINYHSLKPESEG

-64 GPAKDYECACGK
+64 GPVKDYECACGK
-76 YKRIKYRGLICEKC
+76 YKRIKFRGVVCERC
-90 GVEVGSSSV
+90 GVEVGPSSV

-163 DDYQAAI
+163 DEYQAAV

-178 RVGIGAEGV
+178 HVGIGAEGV
-187 REIIAGM
+187 RSIIANL
-194 DMGDERTRLRE
+194 DMGDERTRLRA

-212 ETKRRSLIKQLKLVE
+212 EAKRKSIIKQLKLVE
-227 AFLDS
+227 AFLES
-232 KTEPAWMLPDVIPV
+232 KTDPAWMLPDVLPV
-246 IPPEMRPLV
+246 IPPDMRPLV

-269 LYRRVIIRNNRLKK
+269 LYRRVIIRNNRLKR
-283 FMEMHAPDII
+283 FQEMHAPEII

-359 GPTLKLH
+359 GPSLKLH
-366 QVGLPKT
+366 QVGLPKQ
-373 MALELFKPFVFSRL
+373 MALELFKPFVFARL
-387 MTGGYANTL
+387 LAGDYANTL

-405 GEDIVWEMLEKVIYQ
+405 GEDIVWEILEKVIYE

-479 LEARTLMLASNN
+479 LEARTLMLSSNN
-491 VLSPANGDPM
+491 VLSPANGEPM

-510 GVYYISLINGEHD
+510 GVYYISLMNGEVN

-528 FANMDEVKLALE
+528 FANMDEVKMALE
-540 NKSITL
+540 NKAITL
-546 HTPIIAR
+546 HTPIVAR
-553 INGKTEKTT
+553 INGKRYETT

-568 GELLPKSENM
+568 GELLPKSDKM
-578 PFSLVNKVMP
+578 PFDLVNKVMP
-588 VSEIKALLATTYE
+588 SGEIKKLLATTYE
-601 RCGDKEMILL
+601 RCGDKAMIML

-626 GISIGYD
+626 GISIGFD
-633 DIVIPEEK
+633 DIVIPKEK
-641 KAMIAASEKT
+641 QEMIANANK
-651 AEEIE
+651 AAAEIE
-656 DQYQNG
+656 KQYQNG
-662 LLSKGERYNKLVDLW
+662 LLSGGERHNKLIDLW
-677 QTTTDKLG
+677 QKTTDELG
-685 DMAYAALGK
+685 DKAYEALGK
-694 SSGDQW
+694 TEGENW
-700 NSVYMMA
+700 NSIYMMA
-707 LSGARGSK
+707 VSKARGSK
-715 RQIQQLAGMRGMMQ
+715 GQIQQVAGMRGMMQ

-748 TMSEYFTSTHGAR
+748 TMAEYFTSTHGAR

-772 DAGYLTRRLVEL
+772 EAGYLTRRLVEL
-784 AQNTVITEHDCGTS
+784 AQNTVITEHDCGTTDY
-798 ECIEA
+798 ITA
-803 KPVYNG
+803 KPVYQG
-809 SKIEVPLGDVVLG
+809 STLSVPLGDVVLG
-822 RTAAEDII
+822 RTAAHDIVHPI
-830 DSKTKE
+830 TKE
-836 VIVPK
+836 VIVPA
-841 GELITKAA
+841 GELITKSAA
-849 SKRINA
+849 RQINE
-855 SDLKSAKVRSV
+855 SGLPSVDVRSV
-866 LTCCSDGLCAKCYG
+866 LTCHSDGLCAKCYG

-918 GVATAAES
+918 GIASGGAENH
-926 SFIEV
+926 FIEMPV
-931 AVPKD
+931 AGTLKLSGVNT
-936 EKAFIELQDVET
+936 IT
-948 AVNSNGRFVVMSRKG
+948 NSNGR
-963 HVVVKDGNRSE
+963 VVVLSRNGEVAVVDAKGKE
-974 LSKTA
+974 LFSCA
-979 LPYGALL
+979 LPYASMLIKNDGD
-986 VGKFAKSTDAFVVE
+986 KVE
-1000 ASDKDQSIKIAE
+1000 KGEKVAE
-1012 WDASATAIIAETD
+1012 WDPYSNTIIAEKD
-1025 GQVVYNDLI
+1025 GIVQFKDLI
-1034 ENVSFQDEADAQTSI
+1034 ENVSVQEEVDSMTGI
-1049 VSRKV
+1049 VSHKV
-1054 ISWTGNTNKNLKP
+1054 INWKANTKKP
-1067 SIKLVDNKGDVISLG
+1067 LSPAITLVDDKGNVISLG
-1082 GKKVAEYLLPT
+1082 GKKIAEYMLPT
-1093 HSVLGAK
+1093 YSVLNVANG
-1100 IIDKENI
+1100 DKVVA
-1107 KRGDVIARIPVQAKG
+1107 GDILARIPVQTKKTS
-1122 AGDITGG
+1122 DITGG
-1129 LPRVNELLEVRRPSN
+1129 LPRVEELLEVRRPSN
-1144 PALLSEIAGTV
+1144 PALLAEIDGTV
-1155 ELKEIKNKM
+1155 ELEDSKSKIIIRIEP
-1164 VITVESDPMQTIKD
+1164 T
-1178 IDTEKRKV
+1178 
-1186 VVNDGAMVVKGD
+1186 DGTAP
-1198 VLVDK
+1198 
-1203 TDDQDA
+1203 
-1209 IRANQDGKVYVY
+1209 
-1221 ETTSIVDGQK
+1221 
-1231 QTRTTID
+1231 
-1238 ICDYVEYPVAKGAKL
+1238 VEYAVPKGTNL
-1253 LVRTGDIVAKAE
+1253 LVRSGDTVRKAE

-1278 RILGQKA
+1278 RILGQKELA
-1285 LSTFMVEQIQQ
+1285 QFMVEQVQQ
-1296 VYRLQGVTI
+1296 VYRLQGVSI

-1321 EITDPGDTSFLM
+1321 EITNPGDTGFLM

-1348 VIRDG
+1348 VSRDG
-1353 NRPAKRSEVL
+1353 GKVAEASQVL

-1426 EIARE
+1426 EIAKE

-1442 NGQQQLMDL
+1442 GEQQQLLDI

>member
-1 MSNVLQKIFGQIETK
+1 MTNMLQKIFGQIETK

-42 PETINYHSMKPEQEG
+42 PETINYHSLKPEPEG

-64 GPAKDYECACGK
+64 GPVKDYECACGK
-76 YKRIKYRGLICEKC
+76 YKRIKFRGVVCERC
-90 GVEVGSSSV
+90 GVEVGSSTV

-163 DDYQAAI
+163 DEYQNAV

-178 RVGIGAEGV
+178 HVGIGAEGI
-187 REIIAGM
+187 RSIIANL
-194 DMGDERTRLRE
+194 DMGDERTRLRA
-205 ELAETKS
+205 ELSETKS
-212 ETKRRSLIKQLKLVE
+212 EAKRKALIKQLKLVE

-232 KTEPAWMLPDVIPV
+232 KTDPAWMLPDVIPV
-246 IPPEMRPLV
+246 IPPDMRPLV

-269 LYRRVIIRNNRLKK
+269 LYRRVIIRNNRLKR
-283 FMEMHAPDII
+283 FMEMHAPEII
-293 IRNEK
+293 VRNEK

-359 GPTLKLH
+359 GPSLKLH

-373 MALELFKPFVFSRL
+373 MALELFKPFVYARL
-387 MTGGYANTL
+387 LAGDYANTL

-405 GEDIVWEMLEKVIYQ
+405 GEDIVWEILEKVIYQ

-450 LHPLVCKGF
+450 LHPLVCGGF

-479 LEARTLMLASNN
+479 LEARTLMLSSNN
-491 VLSPANGDPM
+491 VLSPANGEPM
-501 IVPSQDMVL
+501 IVPTQDMVL
-510 GVYYISLINGEHD
+510 GIYYISLINGEHT

-528 FANMDEVKLALE
+528 FANMDEVQLALE
-540 NKSITL
+540 NKTITL
-546 HTPIIAR
+546 HTPIFAR
-553 INGKTEKTT
+553 INGKTYKTT

-578 PFSLVNKVMP
+578 PFDLVNKVMP
-588 VSEIKALLATTYE
+588 HGEIKALLATTYE
-601 RCGDKEMILL
+601 RCGDKAMILL

-626 GISIGYD
+626 GISIGFD

-641 KAMIAASEKT
+641 KEMIAEAEKA

-656 DQYQNG
+656 EQYQNG
-662 LLSKGERYNKLVDLW
+662 LLSGGERHNKLIDLW
-677 QTTTDKLG
+677 QKTTDKLG
-685 DMAYAALGK
+685 DLAYAALGK
-694 SSGDQW
+694 TTGDNW
-700 NSVYMMA
+700 NSILMMA
-707 LSGARGSK
+707 LSKARGSK

-784 AQNTVITEHDCGTS
+784 AQNTVITEHDCGTK
-798 ECIEA
+798 EYITA
-803 KPVYNG
+803 KPVYQG
-809 SKIEVPLGDVVLG
+809 STLSVPLGDVVLG
-822 RTAAEDII
+822 RTAAHDII
-830 DSKTKE
+830 HPITKE
-836 VIVPK
+836 VIVPE
-841 GELITKAA
+841 GELITKTAA
-849 SKRINA
+849 KKINE
-855 SDLKSAKVRSV
+855 SGLPSVDVRSV

-918 GVATAAES
+918 GVAAGGAES
-926 SFIEV
+926 HFIEV
-931 AVPKD
+931 PVSGTIKLTGVNTIKNSAGRIVVLSRNGELAVVDDKG
-936 EKAFIELQDVET
+936 EKLFT
-948 AVNSNGRFVVMSRKG
+948 SG
-963 HVVVKDGNRSE
+963 
-974 LSKTA
+974 
-979 LPYGALL
+979 LPYASMLIVNDGDKVEKGAK
-986 VGKFAKSTDAFVVE
+986 V
-1000 ASDKDQSIKIAE
+1000 AE
-1012 WDASATAIIAETD
+1012 WDPYSNTIIAEKD
-1025 GQVVYNDLI
+1025 GIVKFNDLI
-1034 ENVSFQDEADAQTSI
+1034 ENVSYQEEVDSMTGI

-1054 ISWTGNTNKNLKP
+1054 INWKSNTKKALNP
-1067 SIKLVDNKGDVISLG
+1067 SITLVDDKGQIISLG
-1082 GKKVAEYLLPT
+1082 GKKIAEYLLPMY
-1093 HSVLGAK
+1093 SILNVANGATVAA
-1100 IIDKENI
+1100 
-1107 KRGDVIARIPVQAKG
+1107 GDVLARIPVQSKRTS
-1122 AGDITGG
+1122 DITGG
-1129 LPRVNELLEVRRPSN
+1129 LPRVNELLEVRRPAN
-1144 PALLSEIAGTV
+1144 PALLAEIDGTI
-1155 ELKEIKNKM
+1155 ELEDAKSKII
-1164 VITVESDPMQTIKD
+1164 VRIVPD
-1178 IDTEKRKV
+1178 
-1186 VVNDGAMVVKGD
+1186 DGTAP
-1198 VLVDK
+1198 
-1203 TDDQDA
+1203 
-1209 IRANQDGKVYVY
+1209 
-1221 ETTSIVDGQK
+1221 
-1231 QTRTTID
+1231 
-1238 ICDYVEYPVAKGAKL
+1238 VEYAVPKGTNL
-1253 LVRTGDIVAKAE
+1253 LVRSGDVVRKAD

-1285 LSTFMVEQIQQ
+1285 LATFMVEQIQQ
-1296 VYRLQGVTI
+1296 VYRLQGVVI

-1321 EITDPGDTSFLM
+1321 EITNPGDTGFLM

-1341 FEEENAR
+1341 FEEENDR
-1348 VIRDG
+1348 VVRDG
-1353 NRPAKRSEVL
+1353 GKPAEASQVL

-1389 VDAAISGSTDK
+1389 VDAAISGATDK

-1426 EIARE
+1426 EIAKE
-1431 EEKAEKLAREG
+1431 EERAEKLAREG
-1442 NGQQQLMDL
+1442 GNQQQLLDI